1 MKRRLLASL
10 LTLVMMLNL
19 LPTVAWA
26 RNDEGIDADSVEMYS
41 SDDVVTSGPITL
53 WTGKEGQITVPEENE
68 VRSSNA
74 DIVSVEQDGTAVTLT
89 GGSKEGRAEA
99 TAGESTWVVYNY
111 ASEAEYNYL
120 YSLFHEKRISVMGD
134 SISTIKDKI
143 PSGNALYY
151 DNTTGKEMT
160 FERNYW
166 GDIITR
172 FGAAEGIDEA
182 WSGSTIGSK
191 AASMASKDRINKLDD
206 NGTPDVIL
214 YYGGSNPDS
223 SVGTFDPDAD
233 YAKTVDWAQ
242 SYSDT
247 ASAYAAS
254 LQRMKATYPGA
265 EIIAI
270 IPYYEQNNIPKQ
282 AEVIE
287 QIAKHYDIT
296 TIDLREL
303 RKQEGI
309 SPNNALHPNM
319 DGHSQIAAYI
329 CQQLYEQQ
337 AVTPNEKTVTYN
349 ANGGSFK
356 NGSDPIKQ
364 SVTAE
369 LPKATRA
376 GYAFVGWF
384 DQAAGGNKIASA
396 LDTAIPSDKQDS
408 FSGTT
413 LYAHWTHTFTWNFN
427 SDMNAVDA
435 DGNVIITVSDKHGS
449 TTLNDDNTVK
459 FNDYQGKL
467 STPFTLDP
475 TQNWRV
481 EWKEKNQAKENMLF
495 SSTATREKGMTY
507 IFLYEPSIYMGTYD
521 VTNNKTDYINFGGPA
536 YQKEPTSNEYS
547 VVKLEN
553 NYDKATETSL
563 VTLSVDGEQ
572 VFAKLNTQGRYGSH
586 GSSLTA
592 SDYEQYA
599 LEKLNF
605 TFNYLGGCNLNT
617 GAGEGKENWLL
628 RNTFEYIK
636 VTLGD
641 DHTHTYGMTY
651 SSDSTGHWKTCTE
664 CGANGEF
671 SKHTGGTAT
680 CTAKAVCET
689 CDQPY
694 GELGAHK
701 LTKTDAKAASCTEAG
716 NEAYWTCSG
725 CGKYFSDEKGENA
738 IADLA
743 AWKTGD
749 GKINA
754 TGHNYGDITYTWSDG
769 NTSCTAKKVC
779 SVCKDE
785 VTETVGTTSS
795 AKTPATCTTKGT
807 KTYTATFSAPNGF
820 VTQTK
825 DVDIA
830 ATGHDWSNKD
840 GICAV
845 CHTKCDRVHKP
856 GTTCSV
862 CHKYTSYP
870 YVPGAPTYPASAPA
884 VPNGTVTVSPANASK
899 GANVTVTVKPNEG
912 YVLETLTVTDKNGD
926 ELKLTDKGNG
936 KYTFTMPGS
945 KVEVKA
951 TFMEDNSVFNFF
963 YDVPNDAFFYEAVKW
978 AVKSGVTN
986 GLTDTMFGPYESC
999 TRTQIVTF
1007 LWRAT
1012 GSPEPKTASSFT
1024 DVPASAYY
1032 AKAVAWAIENGITN
1046 GMTETTFA
1054 PNATCTRGQSVTF
1067 LYRAL
1072 KGTASGSTNFT
1083 DVKSDAF
1090 YTDAINWAVANNVTN
1105 GTSNTTFSPNAD
1117 CTRAEIVTFL
1127 YRAYQGK

>member
-1 MKRRLLASL
+1 
-10 LTLVMMLNL
+10 MLNL

-41 SDDVVTSGPITL
+41 SDDVVTSGPITI
-53 WTGKEGQITVPEENE
+53 WTGKIVKITVPEGDA
-68 VRSSNA
+68 VRSSNEA
-74 DIVSVEQDGTAVTLT
+74 IVSVTQDGTLT
-89 GGSKEGRAEA
+89 GGRKEGRAEVIV
-99 TAGESTWVVYNY
+99 GNSTWVVYNY

-120 YSLFHEKRISVMGD
+120 YSLFHGKRISVMGD

-143 PSGNALYY
+143 PDDNALYY

-172 FGAAEGIDEA
+172 FGATEGIDEA

-254 LQRMKATYPGA
+254 LQRMKETYPDA

-303 RKQEGI
+303 RNQEGI

-337 AVTPNEKTVTYN
+337 AVTPNEKTVTYD

-396 LDTAIPSDKQDS
+396 LDTAIPSGMQDNLN
-408 FSGTT
+408 GTT

-435 DGNVIITVSDKHGS
+435 DGNVIITVSAEHGS

-475 TQNWRV
+475 TQNWCV
-481 EWKEKNQAKENMLF
+481 EWREKNQAKENMLF

-605 TFNYLGGCNLNT
+605 TFNYLGGNRDGGDTPAWKLS
-617 GAGEGKENWLL
+617 
-628 RNTFEYIK
+628 NTFDYIK

-641 DHTHTYGMTY
+641 DHTHTYGTTY

-701 LTKTDAKAASCTEAG
+701 LTKTDAKAATCTEAG

-725 CGKYFSDEKGENA
+725 CGKYFSDENGTNEIEK
-738 IADLA
+738 DSWVL
-743 AWKTGD
+743 KTLGHD
-749 GKINA
+749 RTKTDAKEA
-754 TGHNYGDITYTWSDG
+754 TCTEDG
-769 NTSCTAKKVC
+769 NNEYYTC
-779 SVCKDE
+779 SRCGGVFKDE
-785 VTETVGTTSS
+785 VGTQATTVVTETL
-795 AKTPATCTTKGT
+795 KKL
-807 KTYTATFSAPNGF
+807 
-820 VTQTK
+820 
-825 DVDIA
+825 
-830 ATGHDWSNKD
+830 GHDWSNKN
-840 GICAV
+840 GIRARCDA
-845 CHTKCDRVHKP
+845 KCDQAHKP

-862 CHKYTSYP
+862 CGKYTRRPSSASTGNTVS
-870 YVPGAPTYPASAPA
+870 VPSNQ
-884 VPNGTVTVSPANASK
+884 NGTVTVNPSTASK
-899 GANVTVTVKPNEG
+899 GETVTITTKPSEG
-912 YVLETLTVTDKNGD
+912 YELGSIEVLDKNGD
-926 ELKLTDKGNG
+926 SLKLKDLGNG
-936 KYTFTMPGS
+936 KYSFVMPDG
-945 KVEVKA
+945 KVSVEAEFVKTA
-951 TFMEDNSVFNFF
+951 STSFA
-963 YDVPNDAFFYEAVKW
+963 DVPANAYFADAVKW
-978 AVKSGVTN
+978 AVDKGVTN
-986 GLTDTMFGPYESC
+986 GLSDTMFGPYESC
-999 TRTQIVTF
+999 TRAQIVTF
-1007 LWRAT
+1007 LWRAA
-1012 GSPEPKTASSFT
+1012 GSPEPKAASNFT
-1024 DVPASAYY
+1024 DLPASAYY

-1090 YTDAINWAVANNVTN
+1090 YADAISWAVANNVTN

>member
-1 MKRRLLASL
+1 MKRRLLAGV
-10 LTLVMMLNL
+10 LTLVMMLSL

-74 DIVSVEQDGTAVTLT
+74 DIVSVEKNGTAVTLT
-89 GGSKEGRAEA
+89 GGSKEGRAEV
-99 TAGESTWVVYNY
+99 TAGESAWVVYNY

-120 YSLFHEKRISVMGD
+120 YSLFHGKTISVMGD

-166 GDIITR
+166 GDVITR

-254 LQRMKATYPGA
+254 LQRMKETYPGA
-265 EIIAI
+265 EIIAM

-303 RKQEGI
+303 RNQEGI

-337 AVTPNEKTVTYN
+337 AVTPNEKTVTYD

-396 LDTAIPSDKQDS
+396 LDTAIPSGMRDNLN
-408 FSGTT
+408 GTP
-413 LYAHWTHTFTWNFN
+413 LYAHWTRSFTWDFDNN
-427 SDMNAVDA
+427 LDAVDA
-435 DGNVIITVSDKHGS
+435 DGNVIITVSAEHGS

-475 TQNWRV
+475 TQNWCV
-481 EWKEKNQAKENMLF
+481 EWREKNQATENMLF

-521 VTNNKTDYINFGGPA
+521 VTNSKTDYINFGGPA

-605 TFNYLGGCNLNT
+605 TFNYLGGNRDGGDT
-617 GAGEGKENWLL
+617 PAWKIS
-628 RNTFEYIK
+628 NTFDYIK

-641 DHTHTYGMTY
+641 DHTHTYGTTY

-701 LTKTDAKAASCTEAG
+701 LTKTDAKAATCTEAG

-725 CGKYFSDEKGENA
+725 CGKYFSNENGTNEIEK
-738 IADLA
+738 DSWVL
-743 AWKTGD
+743 KTL
-749 GKINA
+749 
-754 TGHNYGDITYTWSDG
+754 GHDMTKTD
-769 NTSCTAKKVC
+769 AK
-779 SVCKDE
+779 E
-785 VTETVGTTSS
+785 
-795 AKTPATCTTKGT
+795 ATCTEDGNNEYYTCSRCGGVFKDEAGT
-807 KTYTATFSAPNGF
+807 QATTVEAE
-820 VTQTK
+820 TLK
-825 DVDIA
+825 KL
-830 ATGHDWSNKD
+830 GHDWSNKN
-840 GICAV
+840 GICAR
-845 CHTKCDRVHKP
+845 CDAKCTETHKP

-870 YVPGAPTYPASAPA
+870 YVPGAPTYPATAPA
-884 VPNGTVTVSPANASK
+884 VPNGTVAVSPANASK

-912 YVLETLTVTDKNGD
+912 YELGSLAVKDASGD
-926 ELKLTDKGNG
+926 LLPLADLGNG
-936 KYTFTMPGS
+936 KYSFVMPDG
-945 KVEVKA
+945 KVSVEAEFVKTAA
-951 TFMEDNSVFNFF
+951 TSFA
-963 YDVPNDAFFYEAVKW
+963 DVPANDYFADAVKW
-978 AVKSGVTN
+978 AVDKDVTN

-1007 LWRAT
+1007 LWRAA
-1012 GSPEPKTASSFT
+1012 GSPEPRTASSFT

>member
-1 MKRRLLASL
+1 M
-10 LTLVMMLNL
+10 
-19 LPTVAWA
+19 
-26 RNDEGIDADSVEMYS
+26 
-41 SDDVVTSGPITL
+41 TSGPITL
-53 WTGKEGQITVPEENE
+53 WTGKEGQITVPEGDT
-68 VRSSNA
+68 VRSSNT
-74 DIVSVEQDGTAVTLT
+74 DIVSVEKNGTAVTLT
-89 GGSKEGRAEA
+89 GGSKEGRAEV

-120 YSLFHEKRISVMGD
+120 YALFHEKRISVMGD

-223 SVGTFDPDAD
+223 SVGAFDPDAD

-303 RKQEGI
+303 RNQEGI

-329 CQQLYEQQ
+329 CQQLYEQR
-337 AVTPNEKTVTYN
+337 AVTPDEKTVTYN

-356 NGSDPIKQ
+356 NGRDPIKQ
-364 SVTAE
+364 FVTAK

-384 DQAAGGNKIASA
+384 DRAAGGNKIASA
-396 LDTAIPSDKQDS
+396 LDTAIPSGMQDNLN
-408 FSGTT
+408 GTT
-413 LYAHWTHTFTWNFN
+413 LYAHWTRSFTWDFDNN
-427 SDMNAVDA
+427 LDAVDA

-475 TQNWRV
+475 TQNWCV
-481 EWKEKNQAKENMLF
+481 EWREKNQAKENMLF

-605 TFNYLGGCNLNT
+605 TFNYLGGNRDGGDTPAWKLS
-617 GAGEGKENWLL
+617 
-628 RNTFEYIK
+628 NTFDYIK

-641 DHTHTYGMTY
+641 DHTHTYGTTY

-701 LTKTDAKAASCTEAG
+701 LTKTDAKAATCTEAG
-716 NEAYWTCSG
+716 NEAYWTCSR
-725 CGKYFSDEKGENA
+725 CGGVF
-738 IADLA
+738 
-743 AWKTGD
+743 
-749 GKINA
+749 
-754 TGHNYGDITYTWSDG
+754 
-769 NTSCTAKKVC
+769 
-779 SVCKDE
+779 KDE
-785 VTETVGTTSS
+785 AGTQATTVVAETL
-795 AKTPATCTTKGT
+795 KKL
-807 KTYTATFSAPNGF
+807 
-820 VTQTK
+820 
-825 DVDIA
+825 
-830 ATGHDWSNKD
+830 GHDWSNKN
-840 GICAV
+840 GICAR
-845 CHTKCDRVHKP
+845 CDAKCTETHKP

-870 YVPGAPTYPASAPA
+870 YVPGAPTYPATAPA

-912 YVLETLTVTDKNGD
+912 YELGSLAVKDASGD
-926 ELKLTDKGNG
+926 LLPLADLGNG
-936 KYTFTMPGS
+936 KYSFVMPDG
-945 KVEVKA
+945 KVSVEAEFVKTAA
-951 TFMEDNSVFNFF
+951 TSFA
-963 YDVPNDAFFYEAVKW
+963 DVPANAYFADAVKW
-978 AVKSGVTN
+978 AVDKGVTN
-986 GLTDTMFGPYESC
+986 GLSDTMFGPYASC
-999 TRTQIVTF
+999 TRAQIVTF
-1007 LWRAT
+1007 LWRAA

-1024 DVPASAYY
+1024 DVPVSTYY
-1032 AKAVAWAIENGITN
+1032 AKAVAWAVENGITN

-1054 PNATCTRGQSVTF
+1054 PNAACTRGQSVTF
-1067 LYRAL
+1067 LHRAL
-1072 KGTASGSTNFT
+1072 GKKVESSASFT

-1090 YTDAINWAVANNVTN
+1090 YADAINWAVANNVTN
-1105 GTSNTTFSPNAD
+1105 GTSATTFSPYAS
-1117 CTRAEIVTFL
+1117 CTRAQIVTFL

>member
-41 SDDVVTSGPITL
+41 SDDVVTSGPITI
-53 WTGKEGQITVPEENE
+53 WTDKIVQITVPEGDA
-68 VRSSNA
+68 VRSSNEA
-74 DIVSVEQDGTAVTLT
+74 IVSVTQDGTLT
-89 GGSKEGRAEA
+89 GGRKEGRAEVIV
-99 TAGESTWVVYNY
+99 GNSTWVVYNY

-134 SISTIKDKI
+134 SISTIENKI
-143 PSGNALYY
+143 PDDNALYY
-151 DNTTGKEMT
+151 DNTTSAKTMT

-172 FGAAEGIDEA
+172 FGAVEGIDEA
-182 WSGSTIGSK
+182 WSGSTIGSRSY
-191 AASMASKDRINKLDD
+191 SMADKSRIDNLDN

-223 SVGTFDPDAD
+223 SVGTFDPNAD
-233 YAKTVDWAQ
+233 YAKTVDWAK

-254 LQRMKATYPGA
+254 LQRMKETYPDA

-303 RKQEGI
+303 RNQEGI
-309 SPNNALHPNM
+309 SPNNAIHPNK

-329 CQQLYEQQ
+329 CQQLYAQQ

-349 ANGGSFK
+349 ANDGSFE

-384 DQAAGGNKIASA
+384 DRAAGGNKIASA
-396 LDTAIPSDKQDS
+396 LDTAIPSGMQDNLN
-408 FSGTT
+408 GTT
-413 LYAHWTHTFTWNFN
+413 LYAHWTRSFTWDFDNN
-427 SDMNAVDA
+427 LDAVDA
-435 DGNVIITVSDKHGS
+435 DGNVIITVSAEHGS

-459 FNDYQGKL
+459 FNDYQGEL

-481 EWKEKNQAKENMLF
+481 EWKEKNQATENMLF
-495 SSTATREKGMTY
+495 SSTAERAKGMTY
-507 IFLYEPSIYMGTYD
+507 IFLYQPSIYMGTYND
-521 VTNNKTDYINFGGPA
+521 TTGGTKYINFGGPA
-536 YQKEPTSNEYS
+536 YQKTPTSDEYS

-553 NYDKATETSL
+553 NYNNATETSL

-592 SDYEQYA
+592 SDYEQCA
-599 LEKLNF
+599 LEKLGF
-605 TFNYLGGCNLNT
+605 TFNYLGGNRDGGDTPAWKLS
-617 GAGEGKENWLL
+617 
-628 RNTFEYIK
+628 NTFDYIK

-641 DHTHTYGMTY
+641 DHTHTYGTTY

-701 LTKTDAKAASCTEAG
+701 LTKTAAKAATCTEAG
-716 NEAYWTCSG
+716 YNEYWTCKT

-795 AKTPATCTTKGT
+795 VKTPATCTTKGT
-807 KTYTATFSAPNGF
+807 TTYTAAFKDEDFSE
-820 VTQTK
+820 QTK

-856 GTTCSV
+856 GTTCEV
-862 CHKYTSYP
+862 CGKYTRRPSTANSGNTVA
-870 YVPGAPTYPASAPA
+870 VPST
-884 VPNGTVTVSPANASK
+884 PNGTMTVNPSTASK

-912 YVLETLTVTDKNGD
+912 YELGSLAVKDASGD
-926 ELKLTDKGNG
+926 LLPLADLGNG
-936 KYTFTMPGS
+936 KYSFVMPDG
-945 KVEVKA
+945 KVSVKA
-951 TFMEDNSVFNFF
+951 EFVKTAPTSFV
-963 YDVPNDAFFYEAVKW
+963 DVPANAYFADAVKW
-978 AVKSGVTN
+978 AVDKGITN
-986 GLTDTMFGPYESC
+986 GLPDTMFGPYASC
-999 TRTQIVTF
+999 TRAQIVTF
-1007 LWRAT
+1007 LWRAA
-1012 GSPEPKTASSFT
+1012 GSPEPKTVSSFS
-1024 DVPASAYY
+1024 DVPESAYY
-1032 AKAVAWAIENGITN
+1032 AKAVEWAVENGITN

-1054 PNATCTRGQSVTF
+1054 PDATCTRGQSVTF
-1067 LYRAL
+1067 LHRAL
-1072 KGTASGSTNFT
+1072 KGTASGSANFT

-1090 YTDAINWAVANNVTN
+1090 YADAINWAVANNVTN

>member
-1 MKRRLLASL
+1 
-10 LTLVMMLNL
+10 MMLNL

-725 CGKYFSDEKGENA
+725 CGKYFSDENGTNEIEK
-738 IADLA
+738 DSWVL
-743 AWKTGD
+743 KTL
-749 GKINA
+749 
-754 TGHNYGDITYTWSDG
+754 GHDMTKTD
-769 NTSCTAKKVC
+769 AK
-779 SVCKDE
+779 E
-785 VTETVGTTSS
+785 
-795 AKTPATCTTKGT
+795 ATCTEDGNNEYYTCSRCSGVFKDEAGT
-807 KTYTATFSAPNGF
+807 QATTVEAE
-820 VTQTK
+820 TLK
-825 DVDIA
+825 KL
-830 ATGHDWSNKD
+830 GHDWSNKN
-840 GICAV
+840 GICAR
-845 CHTKCDRVHKP
+845 CDAKCTETHKP

-870 YVPGAPTYPASAPA
+870 YVPGAPTYPATAPA

-912 YVLETLTVTDKNGD
+912 YELGSLAVKDASGD
-926 ELKLTDKGNG
+926 LLPLADLGNG
-936 KYTFTMPGS
+936 KYSFVMPDG
-945 KVEVKA
+945 KVSVEAEFVKTAA
-951 TFMEDNSVFNFF
+951 TIFA
-963 YDVPNDAFFYEAVKW
+963 DVPANAYFADAVKW
-978 AVKSGVTN
+978 AVDK
-986 GLTDTMFGPYESC
+986 
-999 TRTQIVTF
+999 
-1007 LWRAT
+1007 
-1012 GSPEPKTASSFT
+1012 
-1024 DVPASAYY
+1024 
-1032 AKAVAWAIENGITN
+1032 GITN

-1090 YTDAINWAVANNVTN
+1090 YADAINWAVANNVTN

>member
-10 LTLVMMLNL
+10 LTLVMMLSL

-41 SDDVVTSGPITL
+41 SDDVVTSGPMTI
-53 WTGKEGQITVPEENE
+53 WTNKIVQITVPEGDT
-68 VRSSNA
+68 VRSSNEA
-74 DIVSVEQDGTAVTLT
+74 IVSVTQDGTLT
-89 GGSKEGRAEA
+89 GGSKEGRAEV

-120 YSLFHEKRISVMGD
+120 YSLFHGKTISVMGD

-166 GDIITR
+166 GAIITR

-233 YAKTVDWAQ
+233 YAKAVDWAQ

-254 LQRMKATYPGA
+254 LQRMKEIYPDA

-303 RKQEGI
+303 RNQEGI

-329 CQQLYEQQ
+329 CQQLYEQR
-337 AVTPNEKTVTYN
+337 AVTPDEKTVTYD

-396 LDTAIPSDKQDS
+396 LDTAIPSGMQDNLN
-408 FSGTT
+408 GTT

-427 SDMNAVDA
+427 SDMNAVDE
-435 DGNVIITVSDKHGS
+435 DGNVIITVSAEHGS

-605 TFNYLGGCNLNT
+605 TFNYLGGNRDGGDTPAWKLS
-617 GAGEGKENWLL
+617 
-628 RNTFEYIK
+628 NTFDYIK

-641 DHTHTYGMTY
+641 DHTHTYGTTY

-701 LTKTDAKAASCTEAG
+701 LTKTDAKAATCTEAG

-725 CGKYFSDEKGENA
+725 CGKYFSDENGINEIEK
-738 IADLA
+738 DSWVL
-743 AWKTGD
+743 KTL
-749 GKINA
+749 
-754 TGHNYGDITYTWSDG
+754 GHDMTKTD
-769 NTSCTAKKVC
+769 AK
-779 SVCKDE
+779 
-785 VTETVGTTSS
+785 
-795 AKTPATCTTKGT
+795 AATCTEDGNNEYYTCSRCGGVFKDEAGT
-807 KTYTATFSAPNGF
+807 QATTVEAE
-820 VTQTK
+820 TLK
-825 DVDIA
+825 KL
-830 ATGHDWSNKD
+830 GHDWSNKD

-870 YVPGAPTYPASAPA
+870 YVPGAPTYPATAPA
-884 VPNGTVTVSPANASK
+884 APNGTVTISPANASK
-899 GANVTVTVKPNEG
+899 GANVTVTVKPNDG

-986 GLTDTMFGPYESC
+986 GLSDTMFGPYESC
-999 TRTQIVTF
+999 TRAQIVTF
-1007 LWRAT
+1007 LWRAA
-1012 GSPEPKTASSFT
+1012 GSPEPKATTSAMT
-1024 DVPASAYY
+1024 DLNPNAYY
-1032 AKAVAWAIENGITN
+1032 YKAVLWAIENGITD

-1054 PNATCTRGQSVTF
+1054 PDATCTRGQSVTF

-1072 KGTASGSTNFT
+1072 GKKVESSASFT

-1090 YTDAINWAVANNVTN
+1090 YADAINWAVANNVTN

>member
-1 MKRRLLASL
+1 
-10 LTLVMMLNL
+10 MMLNL
-19 LPTVAWA
+19 LLTVAWA

-41 SDDVVTSGPITL
+41 SDDVVTSGPITI
-53 WTGKEGQITVPEENE
+53 WTDKIVKITVPEGDA
-68 VRSSNA
+68 VRSSNEA
-74 DIVSVEQDGTAVTLT
+74 IVSVTQDGTLT
-89 GGSKEGRAEA
+89 GGSKEGRAEV
-99 TAGESTWVVYNY
+99 TAGESIWVVYNY

-143 PSGNALYY
+143 PDDNALYY
-151 DNTTGKEMT
+151 DNTTSAKEMT

-172 FGAAEGIDEA
+172 FGAVEGIDEA

-233 YAKTVDWAQ
+233 YAKTVDWAK

-265 EIIAI
+265 EIIAM

-303 RKQEGI
+303 RNQEGI
-309 SPNNALHPNM
+309 SPNNELHPNM

-329 CQQLYEQQ
+329 CQQLYAQQ
-337 AVTPNEKTVTYN
+337 AVTPNEKTVTYD
-349 ANGGSFK
+349 ANDGSFE

-364 SVTAE
+364 SLTAE

-384 DQAAGGNKIASA
+384 NRAAGGNKIASA
-396 LDTAIPSDKQDS
+396 LDTAIPSGMQDNLN
-408 FSGTT
+408 GTT
-413 LYAHWTHTFTWNFN
+413 LYAHWTRSFTWDFDNN
-427 SDMNAVDA
+427 LDAVDA
-435 DGNVIITVSDKHGS
+435 DGNVIITVSAEHGS

-459 FNDYQGKL
+459 FNDYQGEL

-481 EWKEKNQAKENMLF
+481 EWKEKNQATENMLF
-495 SSTATREKGMTY
+495 SSTAERAKGMTY
-507 IFLYEPSIYMGTYD
+507 IFLYQPSIYMGTYND
-521 VTNNKTDYINFGGPA
+521 TTGGTKYINFGGPA
-536 YQKEPTSNEYS
+536 YQKTPTSDEYS

-553 NYDKATETSL
+553 NYNNATETSL

-605 TFNYLGGCNLNT
+605 TFNYLGGNRDGGDTPAWKLS
-617 GAGEGKENWLL
+617 
-628 RNTFEYIK
+628 NTFDYIK

-641 DHTHTYGMTY
+641 DHTHTYGTTY

-701 LTKTDAKAASCTEAG
+701 LTKTEAKA
-716 NEAYWTCSG
+716 
-725 CGKYFSDEKGENA
+725 
-738 IADLA
+738 
-743 AWKTGD
+743 
-749 GKINA
+749 
-754 TGHNYGDITYTWSDG
+754 
-769 NTSCTAKKVC
+769 
-779 SVCKDE
+779 
-785 VTETVGTTSS
+785 
-795 AKTPATCTTKGT
+795 ATCTTKGT
-807 KTYTATFSAPNGF
+807 TTYTAAFKDEDFSE
-820 VTQTK
+820 QTK

-870 YVPGAPTYPASAPA
+870 YVPGAPTYPATAPA

-912 YVLETLTVTDKNGD
+912 YELGSIEVLDKNGD
-926 ELKLTDKGNG
+926 ALKLKDLGSG
-936 KYTFTMPGS
+936 KFSFVMPDG
-945 KVEVKA
+945 KVSVKA
-951 TFMEDNSVFNFF
+951 EFVKTAPTSFV
-963 YDVPNDAFFYEAVKW
+963 DVPANAYFADAVKW
-978 AVKSGVTN
+978 AVDKGITN
-986 GLTDTMFGPYESC
+986 GLPDTMFGPYASC
-999 TRTQIVTF
+999 TRAQIVTF
-1007 LWRAT
+1007 LWRAA
-1012 GSPEPKTASSFT
+1012 GSPEPKAMSSFT

-1032 AKAVAWAIENGITN
+1032 AKAVEWAVENGITN

-1054 PNATCTRGQSVTF
+1054 PDATCTRGQSVTF
-1067 LYRAL
+1067 LHRAL
-1072 KGTASGSTNFT
+1072 KGTASGSANFT

-1090 YTDAINWAVANNVTN
+1090 YADAINWAVANNVTN

>member
-1 MKRRLLASL
+1 
-10 LTLVMMLNL
+10 MMLSL
-19 LPTVAWA
+19 LPTVVWA
-26 RNDEGIDADSVEMYS
+26 RNDESIDADSVEMYS
-41 SDDVVTSGPITL
+41 SDDVVTSGPITI
-53 WTGKEGQITVPEENE
+53 WTDKIVQITVPEGDT
-68 VRSSNA
+68 VGSSNT
-74 DIVSVEQDGTAVTLT
+74 DIVSVEKNGTAVTLT
-89 GGSKEGRAEA
+89 GGSKEGRAEV
-99 TAGESTWVVYNY
+99 TAGESAWVVYNY

-120 YSLFHEKRISVMGD
+120 YSLFHGKTISVMGD

-172 FGAAEGIDEA
+172 FGAVEGIDEA

-337 AVTPNEKTVTYN
+337 AVTPNEKTVTYD

-364 SVTAE
+364 SVTAK

-384 DQAAGGNKIASA
+384 DQAAGGNKVASA
-396 LDTAIPSDKQDS
+396 LDTAIPSGMQDNLN
-408 FSGTT
+408 GTT

-435 DGNVIITVSDKHGS
+435 DGNVIITVSAEHGS

-475 TQNWRV
+475 TQNWCV
-481 EWKEKNQAKENMLF
+481 EWKERNQAKENMLF

-521 VTNNKTDYINFGGPA
+521 VTNNKTDYINFGGPV

-617 GAGEGKENWLL
+617 GAGVGKENWLL

-641 DHTHTYGMTY
+641 DHTHTYGTTY

-701 LTKTDAKAASCTEAG
+701 LTKTDAKAATCTETG

-725 CGKYFSDEKGENA
+725 CGKYFSDENGTNEIEKDSWVLKTLGH
-738 IADLA
+738 DMT
-743 AWKTGD
+743 KTG
-749 GKINA
+749 
-754 TGHNYGDITYTWSDG
+754 
-769 NTSCTAKKVC
+769 AK
-779 SVCKDE
+779 E
-785 VTETVGTTSS
+785 
-795 AKTPATCTTKGT
+795 ATCTEDGNNEYYTCSRCGGVFKDEAGT
-807 KTYTATFSAPNGF
+807 QATTVEAE
-820 VTQTK
+820 TLK
-825 DVDIA
+825 KL
-830 ATGHDWSNKD
+830 GHDWSNKN
-840 GICAV
+840 GICAR
-845 CHTKCDRVHKP
+845 CDAKCTETHKP

-870 YVPGAPTYPASAPA
+870 YVPGAPTYPATAPA

-986 GLTDTMFGPYESC
+986 GLSDTMFGPYESC
-999 TRTQIVTF
+999 TRAQIVTF
-1007 LWRAT
+1007 LW
-1012 GSPEPKTASSFT
+1012 
-1024 DVPASAYY
+1024 
-1032 AKAVAWAIENGITN
+1032 
-1046 GMTETTFA
+1046 
-1054 PNATCTRGQSVTF
+1054 
-1067 LYRAL
+1067 RAL

-1090 YTDAINWAVANNVTN
+1090 YADAINCAVANNVTN

>member
-10 LTLVMMLNL
+10 LTLVMMLSL
-19 LPTVAWA
+19 LPTVVWA
-26 RNDEGIDADSVEMYS
+26 RNDESIDADSVEMYS
-41 SDDVVTSGPITL
+41 SDDVVTSGPITI
-53 WTGKEGQITVPEENE
+53 WTDKIVQITVPEGDA
-68 VRSSNA
+68 VRSSNEA
-74 DIVSVEQDGTAVTLT
+74 IVSVTQDGTLT
-89 GGSKEGRAEA
+89 GGRKEGRAEVIV
-99 TAGESTWVVYNY
+99 GNSTWVVYNY

-172 FGAAEGIDEA
+172 FDAAEGIDEA

-303 RKQEGI
+303 RNQEGI

-349 ANGGSFK
+349 ANSGSFK
-356 NGSDPIKQ
+356 NGSDSIKQ
-364 SVTAE
+364 SVTAK

-384 DQAAGGNKIASA
+384 DRAAGGNKIASA
-396 LDTAIPSDKQDS
+396 LDTAIPSGMQDDLN
-408 FSGTT
+408 GTT
-413 LYAHWTHTFTWNFN
+413 LYAHWTRSFTWDFDNN
-427 SDMNAVDA
+427 LDAVDA
-435 DGNVIITVSDKHGS
+435 DGNVIITVSAEHGS

-507 IFLYEPSIYMGTYD
+507 IFLYEPSIYMGTYND
-521 VTNNKTDYINFGGPA
+521 TTGGTKYINFGGPA
-536 YQKEPTSNEYS
+536 YQKDPTSNGYS

-572 VFAKLNTQGRYGSH
+572 VFAKLNTQARYGSH

-617 GAGEGKENWLL
+617 GAGAGKENWLL
-628 RNTFEYIK
+628 RNTFDYIK

-641 DHTHTYGMTY
+641 DHTHTYGTTY

-689 CDQPY
+689 CDQSY

-701 LTKTDAKAASCTEAG
+701 LTKTDAKAATCTEAG

-725 CGKYFSDEKGENA
+725 CGKYFSDENGTNEIEKDSWVLKTLGH
-738 IADLA
+738 DMT
-743 AWKTGD
+743 KTG
-749 GKINA
+749 
-754 TGHNYGDITYTWSDG
+754 
-769 NTSCTAKKVC
+769 AK
-779 SVCKDE
+779 E
-785 VTETVGTTSS
+785 
-795 AKTPATCTTKGT
+795 ATCTEDGNNEYYNCSRCGGVFKDEAGT
-807 KTYTATFSAPNGF
+807 QATTVEAE
-820 VTQTK
+820 TLK
-825 DVDIA
+825 KL
-830 ATGHDWSNKD
+830 GHDWSNKN
-840 GICAV
+840 GICAR
-845 CHTKCDRVHKP
+845 CDAKCTETHKP

-870 YVPGAPTYPASAPA
+870 YVPGAPTYPATAPA

-899 GANVTVTVKPNEG
+899 GANVTVTVKPKEG

-986 GLTDTMFGPYESC
+986 GLSDTMFGPYESC
-999 TRTQIVTF
+999 TRAQIVTF
-1007 LWRAT
+1007 LWRAA
-1012 GSPEPKTASSFT
+1012 GSPEPKTASSFA

-1032 AKAVAWAIENGITN
+1032 AKAVAWAVENGITN

-1072 KGTASGSTNFT
+1072 KGTASGSANFT
-1083 DVKSDAF
+1083 DVKSDTF
-1090 YTDAINWAVANNVTN
+1090 YADAINWAVANNVTN

>member
-1 MKRRLLASL
+1 MKRRLLAGV
-10 LTLVMMLNL
+10 LTFVMMLNL

-26 RNDEGIDADSVEMYS
+26 RNDEGIDADSVEN
-41 SDDVVTSGPITL
+41 DVVTSGPITL
-53 WTGKEGQITVPEENE
+53 WTGKEGQITVPEESE
-68 VRSSNA
+68 VRSSNT

-89 GGSKEGRAEA
+89 GGRKEGRAEVIV
-99 TAGESTWVVYNY
+99 GNSTWVVYNY

-120 YSLFHEKRISVMGD
+120 YSLFHGKTISVMGD

-166 GDIITR
+166 GDVITR

-254 LQRMKATYPGA
+254 LQRMKETYPGA

-303 RKQEGI
+303 RNQEGI

-337 AVTPNEKTVTYN
+337 AVTPNEKTVTYD

-396 LDTAIPSDKQDS
+396 LDTAIPSGMRDNLN
-408 FSGTT
+408 GTP

-435 DGNVIITVSDKHGS
+435 DGNVIITVSAEHGS

-605 TFNYLGGCNLNT
+605 TFNYLGGNRDGGDTPAWKLS
-617 GAGEGKENWLL
+617 
-628 RNTFEYIK
+628 NTFDYIK

-641 DHTHTYGMTY
+641 DHTHTYGTTY

-701 LTKTDAKAASCTEAG
+701 LTKTDAKAATCTEAG
-716 NEAYWTCSG
+716 NEVYWTCSG
-725 CGKYFSDEKGENA
+725 CGKYFSDENGTNKIEK
-738 IADLA
+738 DSWVL
-743 AWKTGD
+743 KTL
-749 GKINA
+749 
-754 TGHNYGDITYTWSDG
+754 GHDMTKTD
-769 NTSCTAKKVC
+769 AK
-779 SVCKDE
+779 E
-785 VTETVGTTSS
+785 
-795 AKTPATCTTKGT
+795 ATCTEDGNNEYYTCSRCGGVFKDEAGT
-807 KTYTATFSAPNGF
+807 QATTVEAE
-820 VTQTK
+820 TLK
-825 DVDIA
+825 KL
-830 ATGHDWSNKD
+830 GHDWSNKN
-840 GICAV
+840 GICAR
-845 CHTKCDRVHKP
+845 CDAKCTETHKP

-912 YVLETLTVTDKNGD
+912 YELGSLAVKDASGD
-926 ELKLTDKGNG
+926 LLPLADLGSG
-936 KYTFTMPGS
+936 KYSFVMPDG
-945 KVEVKA
+945 KVSVEAEFVKTAA
-951 TFMEDNSVFNFF
+951 TSFA
-963 YDVPNDAFFYEAVKW
+963 DVPANAYFADAVKW
-978 AVKSGVTN
+978 AVDKDVTN

-1007 LWRAT
+1007 LWRAA

-1105 GTSNTTFSPNAD
+1105 GTSNTMFSPNAD

>member
-1 MKRRLLASL
+1 
-10 LTLVMMLNL
+10 MLNL

-41 SDDVVTSGPITL
+41 SDDVVTSGPITI
-53 WTGKEGQITVPEENE
+53 WTGKIVKITVPEGDA
-68 VRSSNA
+68 VRSSNEA
-74 DIVSVEQDGTAVTLT
+74 IVSVTQDGTLT
-89 GGSKEGRAEA
+89 GGRKEGRAEVIV
-99 TAGESTWVVYNY
+99 GNSTWVVYNY

-120 YSLFHEKRISVMGD
+120 YSLFHGKTISVMGD

-254 LQRMKATYPGA
+254 LQRMKETYPDA

-303 RKQEGI
+303 RKQEDI
-309 SPNNALHPNM
+309 SPKNELHPNM

-337 AVTPNEKTVTYN
+337 AVTPNEKTVTYD

-396 LDTAIPSDKQDS
+396 LDTAIPSGMRDNLN
-408 FSGTT
+408 GTP
-413 LYAHWTHTFTWNFN
+413 LYAHWTRSFTWDFDNN
-427 SDMNAVDA
+427 LDAVDA
-435 DGNVIITVSDKHGS
+435 DGNVIITVSAEHGS

-475 TQNWRV
+475 TQNWCV
-481 EWKEKNQAKENMLF
+481 EWREKNQATENMLF

-521 VTNNKTDYINFGGPA
+521 VTNSKTDYINFGGPA

-605 TFNYLGGCNLNT
+605 TFNYLGGNRDGGDT
-617 GAGEGKENWLL
+617 PAWKIS
-628 RNTFEYIK
+628 NTFDYIK

-641 DHTHTYGMTY
+641 DHTHTYGTTY

-701 LTKTDAKAASCTEAG
+701 LTKTDAKAATRTEAG

-725 CGKYFSDEKGENA
+725 CGKYFSNENGTNEIEK
-738 IADLA
+738 DSWVL
-743 AWKTGD
+743 KTL
-749 GKINA
+749 
-754 TGHNYGDITYTWSDG
+754 GHDMTKTD
-769 NTSCTAKKVC
+769 AK
-779 SVCKDE
+779 E
-785 VTETVGTTSS
+785 
-795 AKTPATCTTKGT
+795 ATCTEDGNNEYYTCSRCGGVFKDEAGT
-807 KTYTATFSAPNGF
+807 QATTVEAE
-820 VTQTK
+820 TLK
-825 DVDIA
+825 KL
-830 ATGHDWSNKD
+830 GHDWSNKN
-840 GICAV
+840 GICAR
-845 CHTKCDRVHKP
+845 CDAKCTETHKP

-870 YVPGAPTYPASAPA
+870 YVPGAPTYPATAPA

-912 YVLETLTVTDKNGD
+912 YELGSLAVKDASGD
-926 ELKLTDKGNG
+926 LLPLADLGNG
-936 KYTFTMPGS
+936 KYSFVMPDG
-945 KVEVKA
+945 KVSVEAEFVKTAA
-951 TFMEDNSVFNFF
+951 TSFA
-963 YDVPNDAFFYEAVKW
+963 DVPANAYFADAVKW
-978 AVKSGVTN
+978 AVDKGVTN
-986 GLTDTMFGPYESC
+986 GLSDTMFGPYESC
-999 TRTQIVTF
+999 TRAQIVTF
-1007 LWRAT
+1007 LWRAA

>member
-10 LTLVMMLNL
+10 LTLVMMLSL

-41 SDDVVTSGPITL
+41 SDDVVTSGPMTI
-53 WTGKEGQITVPEENE
+53 WTDKIVQITVPEGDT
-68 VRSSNA
+68 VRSSNEA
-74 DIVSVEQDGTAVTLT
+74 IVSVTQDGTLT
-89 GGSKEGRAEA
+89 GGSKEGRAEV

-120 YSLFHEKRISVMGD
+120 YSLFHGKTISVMGD

-166 GDIITR
+166 GAIITR

-233 YAKTVDWAQ
+233 YAKAVDWAQ

-254 LQRMKATYPGA
+254 LQRMKEIYPDA

-303 RKQEGI
+303 RNQEGI

-329 CQQLYEQQ
+329 CQQLYEQR
-337 AVTPNEKTVTYN
+337 AVTPDEKTVTYD

-364 SVTAE
+364 SVTAK

-396 LDTAIPSDKQDS
+396 LDTAIPSGMQDNLN
-408 FSGTT
+408 GTT

-427 SDMNAVDA
+427 SDMNAVDE
-435 DGNVIITVSDKHGS
+435 DGNVIITVSAEHGS

-605 TFNYLGGCNLNT
+605 TFNYLGGNRDGGDTPAWKLS
-617 GAGEGKENWLL
+617 
-628 RNTFEYIK
+628 NTFDYIK

-641 DHTHTYGMTY
+641 DHTHTYGTTY

-701 LTKTDAKAASCTEAG
+701 LTKTDAKAATCTEAG

-725 CGKYFSDEKGENA
+725 CGKYFSDENGINEIEK
-738 IADLA
+738 DSWVL
-743 AWKTGD
+743 KTL
-749 GKINA
+749 
-754 TGHNYGDITYTWSDG
+754 GHDMTKTD
-769 NTSCTAKKVC
+769 AK
-779 SVCKDE
+779 
-785 VTETVGTTSS
+785 
-795 AKTPATCTTKGT
+795 AATCTEDGNNEYYTCSRCGGVFKDEAGT
-807 KTYTATFSAPNGF
+807 QATTVEAE
-820 VTQTK
+820 TLK
-825 DVDIA
+825 KL
-830 ATGHDWSNKD
+830 GHDWSNKD

-870 YVPGAPTYPASAPA
+870 YVPGAPTYPATAPA
-884 VPNGTVTVSPANASK
+884 APNGTVTISPANASK
-899 GANVTVTVKPNEG
+899 GANVTVTVKPNDG

-986 GLTDTMFGPYESC
+986 GLSDTMFGPYESC
-999 TRTQIVTF
+999 TRAQIVTF
-1007 LWRAT
+1007 LWRAA
-1012 GSPEPKTASSFT
+1012 GSPEPKATTSAMT
-1024 DVPASAYY
+1024 DLNPNAYY
-1032 AKAVAWAIENGITN
+1032 YKAVLWAIENGITD

-1054 PNATCTRGQSVTF
+1054 PDATCTRGQSVTF

-1072 KGTASGSTNFT
+1072 GKKVESSASFT

-1090 YTDAINWAVANNVTN
+1090 YADAINWAVANNVTN

>member
-10 LTLVMMLNL
+10 LTLVMMLSL
-19 LPTVAWA
+19 LATVAWA

-41 SDDVVTSGPITL
+41 SDDVVTSGPITI
-53 WTGKEGQITVPEENE
+53 WTDKIVRITVPEGDA
-68 VRSSNA
+68 VRSSNEA
-74 DIVSVEQDGTAVTLT
+74 IVSVTQDGTLT
-89 GGSKEGRAEA
+89 GGRKEGRAEVIV
-99 TAGESTWVVYNY
+99 GNSTWVVYNY

-120 YSLFHEKRISVMGD
+120 YSLFHGKTISVMGD
-134 SISTIKDKI
+134 SISTIENKI
-143 PSGNALYY
+143 PDDNALYY
-151 DNTTGKEMT
+151 DNTTSAKTMT

-172 FGAAEGIDEA
+172 FGAVEGIDEA
-182 WSGSTIGSK
+182 WSGSTIGSRSY
-191 AASMASKDRINKLDD
+191 SMADKSRIDNLDN

-223 SVGTFDPDAD
+223 SVGTFDPNAD
-233 YAKTVDWAQ
+233 YAKTVDWAK

-254 LQRMKATYPGA
+254 LQRMKETYPDA

-303 RKQEGI
+303 RNQEGI
-309 SPNNALHPNM
+309 SPNNAIHPNK

-329 CQQLYEQQ
+329 CQQLYAQQ

-349 ANGGSFK
+349 ANDGSFE

-384 DQAAGGNKIASA
+384 DRAAGGNKIASA
-396 LDTAIPSDKQDS
+396 LDTAIPSGMQDNLN
-408 FSGTT
+408 GTT

-435 DGNVIITVSDKHGS
+435 DGNVIITVSAEHGS
-449 TTLNDDNTVK
+449 TTLNDDNAVK
-459 FNDYQGKL
+459 FNDYQGEL

-481 EWKEKNQAKENMLF
+481 EWKEKNQATENMLF
-495 SSTATREKGMTY
+495 SSTAERAKGMTY
-507 IFLYEPSIYMGTYD
+507 IFLYQPSIYMGTYND
-521 VTNNKTDYINFGGPA
+521 TTGGTKYINFGGPA
-536 YQKEPTSNEYS
+536 YQKTPTSDEYS

-553 NYDKATETSL
+553 NYNNATETSL
-563 VTLSVDGEQ
+563 VTRSVDGEQ

-599 LEKLNF
+599 LEKLSF
-605 TFNYLGGCNLNT
+605 TFNYLGGNRDGGDTPVWKLS
-617 GAGEGKENWLL
+617 
-628 RNTFEYIK
+628 NTFDYIK

-641 DHTHTYGMTY
+641 DHTHTYGTTY

-701 LTKTDAKAASCTEAG
+701 LTKTAAKAATCTEAG
-716 NEAYWTCSG
+716 YNEYWTCKT

-795 AKTPATCTTKGT
+795 VKTPATCTTKGT
-807 KTYTATFSAPNGF
+807 TTYTAAFKDEDFSE
-820 VTQTK
+820 QTK

-845 CHTKCDRVHKP
+845 CHTKCDRAHKP
-856 GTTCSV
+856 GTTCEV
-862 CHKYTSYP
+862 CGKYTRRPSTANSSNTVS
-870 YVPGAPTYPASAPA
+870 VPST
-884 VPNGTVTVSPANASK
+884 PNGTMTVNPSTASK
-899 GANVTVTVKPNEG
+899 GETVTITTKPSEG
-912 YVLETLTVTDKNGD
+912 YELGSIEVLDKNGD
-926 ELKLTDKGNG
+926 ALKLKDLGSG
-936 KYTFTMPGS
+936 KFSFVMPDG
-945 KVEVKA
+945 KVSVKA
-951 TFMEDNSVFNFF
+951 EFVKTAPTSFV
-963 YDVPNDAFFYEAVKW
+963 DVPANAYFADAVKW
-978 AVKSGVTN
+978 AVDKGITN
-986 GLTDTMFGPYESC
+986 GLPDTMFGPYASC
-999 TRTQIVTF
+999 TRAQIVTF
-1007 LWRAT
+1007 LWRAA
-1012 GSPEPKTASSFT
+1012 GSPEPKTVSSFS
-1024 DVPASAYY
+1024 DVPESAYY
-1032 AKAVAWAIENGITN
+1032 AKAVEWAVENGITN

-1054 PNATCTRGQSVTF
+1054 PDATCTRGQSVTF
-1067 LYRAL
+1067 LHRAL
-1072 KGTASGSTNFT
+1072 KGTASGSANFT

-1090 YTDAINWAVANNVTN
+1090 YADAINWAVANNVTN

>member
-1 MKRRLLASL
+1 M
-10 LTLVMMLNL
+10 T
-19 LPTVAWA
+19 
-26 RNDEGIDADSVEMYS
+26 I
-41 SDDVVTSGPITL
+41 
-53 WTGKEGQITVPEENE
+53 WTDKIVQITVPEGDT
-68 VRSSNA
+68 VRSSNEA
-74 DIVSVEQDGTAVTLT
+74 IVSVTQDGTLT
-89 GGSKEGRAEA
+89 GGSKEGRAEV

-120 YSLFHEKRISVMGD
+120 YSLFHGKTISVMGD

-166 GDIITR
+166 GAIITR

-233 YAKTVDWAQ
+233 YAKAVDWAQ

-254 LQRMKATYPGA
+254 LQRMKEIYPDA

-303 RKQEGI
+303 RNQEGI

-329 CQQLYEQQ
+329 CQQLYEQR
-337 AVTPNEKTVTYN
+337 AVTPDEKTVTYD

-396 LDTAIPSDKQDS
+396 LDTAIPSGMQDNLN
-408 FSGTT
+408 GTT

-427 SDMNAVDA
+427 SDMNAVDE
-435 DGNVIITVSDKHGS
+435 DGNVIITVSAEHGS

-605 TFNYLGGCNLNT
+605 TFNYLGGNRDGGDTPAWKLS
-617 GAGEGKENWLL
+617 
-628 RNTFEYIK
+628 NTFDYIK

-641 DHTHTYGMTY
+641 DHTHTYGTTY

-701 LTKTDAKAASCTEAG
+701 LTKTDAKAATCTEAG

-725 CGKYFSDEKGENA
+725 CGKYFSDENGTNKIEK
-738 IADLA
+738 DSWVL
-743 AWKTGD
+743 KTL
-749 GKINA
+749 
-754 TGHNYGDITYTWSDG
+754 GHDMTKTD
-769 NTSCTAKKVC
+769 AK
-779 SVCKDE
+779 E
-785 VTETVGTTSS
+785 
-795 AKTPATCTTKGT
+795 ATCTEDGNNEYYTCSRCGGVFKDEAGT
-807 KTYTATFSAPNGF
+807 QATTVEAE
-820 VTQTK
+820 TLK
-825 DVDIA
+825 KL
-830 ATGHDWSNKD
+830 GHDWSNKN
-840 GICAV
+840 GICAR
-845 CHTKCDRVHKP
+845 CDAKCTETHKP

-870 YVPGAPTYPASAPA
+870 YVPGAPTYPATAPA

-912 YVLETLTVTDKNGD
+912 YELGNLAVKDASGD
-926 ELKLTDKGNG
+926 LLPLADLGNG

-951 TFMEDNSVFNFF
+951 TFMEDNSVLNFF

-986 GLTDTMFGPYESC
+986 GLSDTMFGPYESC
-999 TRTQIVTF
+999 TRAQIVTF
-1007 LWRAT
+1007 LWRAA
-1012 GSPEPKTASSFT
+1012 GSPEPKTASSFA

-1090 YTDAINWAVANNVTN
+1090 YADAINWAVANNVTN

>member
-10 LTLVMMLNL
+10 LTLVIMLNL

-41 SDDVVTSGPITL
+41 SDDVVTSGPITI
-53 WTGKEGQITVPEENE
+53 WTGKIVKITVPEGDA
-68 VRSSNA
+68 VRSSNEA
-74 DIVSVEQDGTAVTLT
+74 IVSVTQDGTLT
-89 GGSKEGRAEA
+89 GGRKEGRAEVIV
-99 TAGESTWVVYNY
+99 GNSTWVVYNY

-120 YSLFHEKRISVMGD
+120 YSLFHGKTISVMGD

-172 FGAAEGIDEA
+172 FGATEGIDEA

-254 LQRMKATYPGA
+254 LQRMKVTYPGA

-303 RKQEGI
+303 RKQEDI
-309 SPNNALHPNM
+309 SPKNELHPNM

-337 AVTPNEKTVTYN
+337 AVTPNEKTVTYD

-384 DQAAGGNKIASA
+384 DRAAGGNKIASA
-396 LDTAIPSDKQDS
+396 LDTAIPSGMQDDLNA
-408 FSGTT
+408 TT
-413 LYAHWTHTFTWNFN
+413 LYAHWTRSFTWDFDNN
-427 SDMNAVDA
+427 LDAVDA
-435 DGNVIITVSDKHGS
+435 DGNVIITVSAEHGS

-507 IFLYEPSIYMGTYD
+507 IFLYEPSIYMDTYD
-521 VTNNKTDYINFGGPA
+521 VTNSKTDYINFGGPA

-553 NYDKATETSL
+553 NHDKATETSL

-605 TFNYLGGCNLNT
+605 TFNYLGGNRDGGDTPAWKLS
-617 GAGEGKENWLL
+617 
-628 RNTFEYIK
+628 NTFDYIK

-641 DHTHTYGMTY
+641 DHTHTYGTTY

-689 CDQPY
+689 CDQSY

-701 LTKTDAKAASCTEAG
+701 LTKTDAKAATCTEAG

-725 CGKYFSDEKGENA
+725 CGKYFSDENGTNEIEK
-738 IADLA
+738 DSWVL
-743 AWKTGD
+743 KTL
-749 GKINA
+749 
-754 TGHNYGDITYTWSDG
+754 GHDMTKTD
-769 NTSCTAKKVC
+769 AK
-779 SVCKDE
+779 E
-785 VTETVGTTSS
+785 
-795 AKTPATCTTKGT
+795 ATCTEDGNNEYYTCSRCGGVFKDEAGT
-807 KTYTATFSAPNGF
+807 QATT
-820 VTQTK
+820 VEVETLK
-825 DVDIA
+825 KL
-830 ATGHDWSNKD
+830 GHDWSNKN
-840 GICAV
+840 GICAR
-845 CHTKCDRVHKP
+845 CDAKCTETHKP

-986 GLTDTMFGPYESC
+986 GLSDTMFGPYESC
-999 TRTQIVTF
+999 TRAQIVTF
-1007 LWRAT
+1007 LWRAA
-1012 GSPEPKTASSFT
+1012 GSPEPKTASSFA

-1032 AKAVAWAIENGITN
+1032 AKAVAWAVENGITN

-1054 PNATCTRGQSVTF
+1054 PDATCTRGQSVTF

-1083 DVKSDAF
+1083 DVASDAF
-1090 YTDAINWAVANNVTN
+1090 YADAINWAVANNVTN
-1105 GTSNTTFSPNAD
+1105 GTSATTFSPNAD

>member
-1 MKRRLLASL
+1 M
-10 LTLVMMLNL
+10 
-19 LPTVAWA
+19 
-26 RNDEGIDADSVEMYS
+26 
-41 SDDVVTSGPITL
+41 
-53 WTGKEGQITVPEENE
+53 
-68 VRSSNA
+68 
-74 DIVSVEQDGTAVTLT
+74 TA
-89 GGSKEGRAEA
+89 K
-99 TAGESTWVVYNY
+99 
-111 ASEAEYNYL
+111 
-120 YSLFHEKRISVMGD
+120 
-134 SISTIKDKI
+134 
-143 PSGNALYY
+143 
-151 DNTTGKEMT
+151 
-160 FERNYW
+160 
-166 GDIITR
+166 
-172 FGAAEGIDEA
+172 
-182 WSGSTIGSK
+182 
-191 AASMASKDRINKLDD
+191 
-206 NGTPDVIL
+206 
-214 YYGGSNPDS
+214 
-223 SVGTFDPDAD
+223 
-233 YAKTVDWAQ
+233 
-242 SYSDT
+242 
-247 ASAYAAS
+247 
-254 LQRMKATYPGA
+254 
-265 EIIAI
+265 
-270 IPYYEQNNIPKQ
+270 
-282 AEVIE
+282 
-287 QIAKHYDIT
+287 
-296 TIDLREL
+296 
-303 RKQEGI
+303 
-309 SPNNALHPNM
+309 
-319 DGHSQIAAYI
+319 
-329 CQQLYEQQ
+329 
-337 AVTPNEKTVTYN
+337 
-349 ANGGSFK
+349 
-356 NGSDPIKQ
+356 
-364 SVTAE
+364 

-384 DQAAGGNKIASA
+384 DRAAGGNKIASA
-396 LDTAIPSDKQDS
+396 LDTAIHSGMQDNLN
-408 FSGTT
+408 GTT
-413 LYAHWTHTFTWNFN
+413 LYAHWTRSFTWDFDNN
-427 SDMNAVDA
+427 LDAVDA
-435 DGNVIITVSDKHGS
+435 DGNVIITVSAEHGS

-507 IFLYEPSIYMGTYD
+507 IFLYEPSIYMGTYND
-521 VTNNKTDYINFGGPA
+521 TTGGTKYINFGGPA
-536 YQKEPTSNEYS
+536 YQKDPTSNEYS

-605 TFNYLGGCNLNT
+605 TFNYLGGNRDGGDTPAWKLS
-617 GAGEGKENWLL
+617 
-628 RNTFEYIK
+628 NTFDYIK

-641 DHTHTYGMTY
+641 DHTHTYGTTY

-689 CDQPY
+689 CDQSY

-701 LTKTDAKAASCTEAG
+701 LTKTDAKAATCTEAG

-725 CGKYFSDEKGENA
+725 CGKYFSNENGTNEIEK
-738 IADLA
+738 DSWVL
-743 AWKTGD
+743 KTL
-749 GKINA
+749 
-754 TGHNYGDITYTWSDG
+754 GHDMTKTD
-769 NTSCTAKKVC
+769 AK
-779 SVCKDE
+779 E
-785 VTETVGTTSS
+785 
-795 AKTPATCTTKGT
+795 ATCTEDGNNEYYTCSRCGGVFKDEAGT
-807 KTYTATFSAPNGF
+807 QATTVVAE
-820 VTQTK
+820 TLK
-825 DVDIA
+825 KL
-830 ATGHDWSNKD
+830 GHDWSNKD

-870 YVPGAPTYPASAPA
+870 YVPGAPTYPATAPA

-899 GANVTVTVKPNEG
+899 GANVTVTVKPKEG

-986 GLTDTMFGPYESC
+986 GLSDTMFGPYESC
-999 TRTQIVTF
+999 TRAQIVTF
-1007 LWRAT
+1007 LWRAAA
-1012 GSPEPKTASSFT
+1012 SPEPKTASSFA

-1054 PNATCTRGQSVTF
+1054 PDATCTRGQSVTF

-1083 DVKSDAF
+1083 DVKSDTF
-1090 YTDAINWAVANNVTN
+1090 YADAINWAVANNVTN

>member
-10 LTLVMMLNL
+10 LTLVMMLSL

-41 SDDVVTSGPITL
+41 SDDVVTSGPMTI
-53 WTGKEGQITVPEENE
+53 WTDKIVQITVPEGDT
-68 VRSSNA
+68 VRSSNEA
-74 DIVSVEQDGTAVTLT
+74 IVSVTQDGTLT
-89 GGSKEGRAEA
+89 GGSKEGRAEV

-120 YSLFHEKRISVMGD
+120 YSLFHGKTISVMGD

-166 GDIITR
+166 GAIITR

-233 YAKTVDWAQ
+233 YAKAVDWAQ

-254 LQRMKATYPGA
+254 LQRMKEIYPDA

-303 RKQEGI
+303 RNQEGI

-329 CQQLYEQQ
+329 CQQLYEQR
-337 AVTPNEKTVTYN
+337 AVTPDEKTVTYD

-396 LDTAIPSDKQDS
+396 LDTAIPSGMQDNLN
-408 FSGTT
+408 GTT

-427 SDMNAVDA
+427 SDMNAVDE
-435 DGNVIITVSDKHGS
+435 DGNVIITVSAEHGS

-605 TFNYLGGCNLNT
+605 TFNYLGGNRDGGDTPAWKLS
-617 GAGEGKENWLL
+617 
-628 RNTFEYIK
+628 NTFDYIK

-641 DHTHTYGMTY
+641 DHTHTYGTTY

-701 LTKTDAKAASCTEAG
+701 LTKTDAKAATCTEAG

-725 CGKYFSDEKGENA
+725 CGKYFSDENGINEIEK
-738 IADLA
+738 DSWVL
-743 AWKTGD
+743 KTL
-749 GKINA
+749 
-754 TGHNYGDITYTWSDG
+754 GHDMTKTD
-769 NTSCTAKKVC
+769 AK
-779 SVCKDE
+779 
-785 VTETVGTTSS
+785 
-795 AKTPATCTTKGT
+795 AATCTEDGNNEYYTCSRCGGVFKDEAGT
-807 KTYTATFSAPNGF
+807 QATTVEAE
-820 VTQTK
+820 TLK
-825 DVDIA
+825 KL
-830 ATGHDWSNKD
+830 GHDWSNKD

-870 YVPGAPTYPASAPA
+870 YVPGAPTYPATAPA
-884 VPNGTVTVSPANASK
+884 APNGTVTISPANASK

-912 YVLETLTVTDKNGD
+912 YELGSLAVKDASGD
-926 ELKLTDKGNG
+926 LLPLADLGNG
-936 KYTFTMPGS
+936 KYSFVMPDG
-945 KVEVKA
+945 KVSVEAEFVKTAA
-951 TFMEDNSVFNFF
+951 TSFA
-963 YDVPNDAFFYEAVKW
+963 DVPANAYFADAVKW
-978 AVKSGVTN
+978 AVDKGVTN
-986 GLTDTMFGPYESC
+986 GLSDTMFGPYESC
-999 TRTQIVTF
+999 TRAQIVTF
-1007 LWRAT
+1007 LWRAA
-1012 GSPEPKTASSFT
+1012 GSPEPRTASSFT

-1054 PNATCTRGQSVTF
+1054 PDATCTRGQSVTF

-1072 KGTASGSTNFT
+1072 GKKVESSATFT

-1090 YTDAINWAVANNVTN
+1090 YADAVNWAVASDVTN

>member
-10 LTLVMMLNL
+10 LTLVMVLSL

-26 RNDEGIDADSVEMYS
+26 RNDEGIDADSVEN
-41 SDDVVTSGPITL
+41 DVVTSGPITI
-53 WTGKEGQITVPEENE
+53 WTGKIVQITVPEGDT
-68 VRSSNA
+68 VSSSNT

-89 GGSKEGRAEA
+89 GGSKEGRAEV

-120 YSLFHEKRISVMGD
+120 YALFHGKTISVMGD

-166 GDIITR
+166 GDVITR

-254 LQRMKATYPGA
+254 LQRMKETYPDA

-303 RKQEGI
+303 RNQEGI

-337 AVTPNEKTVTYN
+337 AVTPNEKTVTYD

-364 SVTAE
+364 SVTAK

-384 DQAAGGNKIASA
+384 DQAAGGNKVASA
-396 LDTAIPSDKQDS
+396 LDTAIPSGMQDDLN
-408 FSGTT
+408 GTT

-435 DGNVIITVSDKHGS
+435 DGNVIITVSAEHGS

-475 TQNWRV
+475 TQNWCV

-617 GAGEGKENWLL
+617 GAGVGKENWLL

-641 DHTHTYGMTY
+641 DHTHTYGTTY

-671 SKHTGGTAT
+671 LKHTGGTAT

-701 LTKTDAKAASCTEAG
+701 LTKTDAKAATCTEAG

-725 CGKYFSDEKGENA
+725 CGKYFSDENGTNEIEK
-738 IADLA
+738 DSWVL
-743 AWKTGD
+743 KTL
-749 GKINA
+749 
-754 TGHNYGDITYTWSDG
+754 GHDRTKTD
-769 NTSCTAKKVC
+769 AK
-779 SVCKDE
+779 E
-785 VTETVGTTSS
+785 
-795 AKTPATCTTKGT
+795 ATCTEDGNNEYYTCSRCGGVFKDEAGT
-807 KTYTATFSAPNGF
+807 QATTVEAE
-820 VTQTK
+820 TLK
-825 DVDIA
+825 KL
-830 ATGHDWSNKD
+830 GHDWSNKD
-840 GICAV
+840 GFCAV

-870 YVPGAPTYPASAPA
+870 YVPGAPTYPATAPA
-884 VPNGTVTVSPANASK
+884 APNGTVTVSPANASK

-912 YVLETLTVTDKNGD
+912 YELGSLAVKDASGD
-926 ELKLTDKGNG
+926 LLPLADLGNG
-936 KYTFTMPGS
+936 KYSFVMPDG
-945 KVEVKA
+945 KV
-951 TFMEDNSVFNFF
+951 SV
-963 YDVPNDAFFYEAVKW
+963 EAEFV
-978 AVKSGVTN
+978 
-986 GLTDTMFGPYESC
+986 
-999 TRTQIVTF
+999 
-1007 LWRAT
+1007 
-1012 GSPEPKTASSFT
+1012 KTAATSFA

>member
-1 MKRRLLASL
+1 M
-10 LTLVMMLNL
+10 
-19 LPTVAWA
+19 
-26 RNDEGIDADSVEMYS
+26 
-41 SDDVVTSGPITL
+41 
-53 WTGKEGQITVPEENE
+53 
-68 VRSSNA
+68 
-74 DIVSVEQDGTAVTLT
+74 TA
-89 GGSKEGRAEA
+89 K
-99 TAGESTWVVYNY
+99 
-111 ASEAEYNYL
+111 
-120 YSLFHEKRISVMGD
+120 
-134 SISTIKDKI
+134 
-143 PSGNALYY
+143 
-151 DNTTGKEMT
+151 
-160 FERNYW
+160 
-166 GDIITR
+166 
-172 FGAAEGIDEA
+172 
-182 WSGSTIGSK
+182 
-191 AASMASKDRINKLDD
+191 
-206 NGTPDVIL
+206 
-214 YYGGSNPDS
+214 
-223 SVGTFDPDAD
+223 
-233 YAKTVDWAQ
+233 
-242 SYSDT
+242 
-247 ASAYAAS
+247 
-254 LQRMKATYPGA
+254 
-265 EIIAI
+265 
-270 IPYYEQNNIPKQ
+270 
-282 AEVIE
+282 
-287 QIAKHYDIT
+287 
-296 TIDLREL
+296 
-303 RKQEGI
+303 
-309 SPNNALHPNM
+309 
-319 DGHSQIAAYI
+319 
-329 CQQLYEQQ
+329 
-337 AVTPNEKTVTYN
+337 
-349 ANGGSFK
+349 
-356 NGSDPIKQ
+356 
-364 SVTAE
+364 

-384 DQAAGGNKIASA
+384 DRAAGGNKIASA
-396 LDTAIPSDKQDS
+396 LDTAIHSGMQDNLN
-408 FSGTT
+408 GTT
-413 LYAHWTHTFTWNFN
+413 LYAHWTRSFTWDFDNN
-427 SDMNAVDA
+427 LDAVDA
-435 DGNVIITVSDKHGS
+435 DGNVIITVSAEHGS

-507 IFLYEPSIYMGTYD
+507 IFLYEPSIYMGTYND
-521 VTNNKTDYINFGGPA
+521 TTGGTKYINFGGPA
-536 YQKEPTSNEYS
+536 YQKDPTSNEYS

-605 TFNYLGGCNLNT
+605 TFNYLGGNRDGGDTPAWKLS
-617 GAGEGKENWLL
+617 
-628 RNTFEYIK
+628 NTFDYIK

-641 DHTHTYGMTY
+641 DHTHTYGTTY

-689 CDQPY
+689 CDQSY

-701 LTKTDAKAASCTEAG
+701 LTKTDAKAATCTEAG

-725 CGKYFSDEKGENA
+725 CGKYFSNENGTNEIEK
-738 IADLA
+738 DSWVL
-743 AWKTGD
+743 KTL
-749 GKINA
+749 
-754 TGHNYGDITYTWSDG
+754 GHDMTKTD
-769 NTSCTAKKVC
+769 AK
-779 SVCKDE
+779 E
-785 VTETVGTTSS
+785 
-795 AKTPATCTTKGT
+795 ATCTEDGNNEYYTCSRCGGVFKDEAGT
-807 KTYTATFSAPNGF
+807 QATTVVAE
-820 VTQTK
+820 TLK
-825 DVDIA
+825 KL
-830 ATGHDWSNKD
+830 GHDWSNKD

-870 YVPGAPTYPASAPA
+870 YVPGAPTYPATAPA

-899 GANVTVTVKPNEG
+899 GANVTVTVKPKEG

-986 GLTDTMFGPYESC
+986 GLSDTMFGPYESC
-999 TRTQIVTF
+999 TRAQIVTF
-1007 LWRAT
+1007 LWRAA
-1012 GSPEPKTASSFT
+1012 GSPEPKTASSFA

-1054 PNATCTRGQSVTF
+1054 PDATCTRGQSVTF

-1072 KGTASGSTNFT
+1072 KGTASGSANFT

-1090 YTDAINWAVANNVTN
+1090 YADAINWAVANNVTN

>member
-1 MKRRLLASL
+1 MKRRLLAGV
-10 LTLVMMLNL
+10 LTLVMMLSL

-74 DIVSVEQDGTAVTLT
+74 DIVSVEKNGTAVTLT
-89 GGSKEGRAEA
+89 GGSKEGRAEV
-99 TAGESTWVVYNY
+99 TAGESAWVVYNY

-120 YSLFHEKRISVMGD
+120 YSLFHGKTISVMGD

-166 GDIITR
+166 GDVITR

-254 LQRMKATYPGA
+254 LQRMKETYPGA
-265 EIIAI
+265 EIIAM

-303 RKQEGI
+303 RNQEGI

-337 AVTPNEKTVTYN
+337 AVTPNEKTVTYD

-396 LDTAIPSDKQDS
+396 LDTAIPSGMRDNLN
-408 FSGTT
+408 GTP
-413 LYAHWTHTFTWNFN
+413 LYAHWTRSFTWDFDNN
-427 SDMNAVDA
+427 LDAVDA
-435 DGNVIITVSDKHGS
+435 DGNVIITVSAEHGS

-475 TQNWRV
+475 TQNWCV
-481 EWKEKNQAKENMLF
+481 EWREKNQATENMLF

-521 VTNNKTDYINFGGPA
+521 VTNSKTDYINFGGPA

-605 TFNYLGGCNLNT
+605 TFNYLGGNRDGGDT
-617 GAGEGKENWLL
+617 PAWKIS
-628 RNTFEYIK
+628 NTFDYIK

-641 DHTHTYGMTY
+641 DHTHTYGTTY

-701 LTKTDAKAASCTEAG
+701 LTKTDAKAATCTEAG

-725 CGKYFSDEKGENA
+725 CGKYFSNENGTNEIEK
-738 IADLA
+738 DSWVL
-743 AWKTGD
+743 KTL
-749 GKINA
+749 
-754 TGHNYGDITYTWSDG
+754 GHDMTKTD
-769 NTSCTAKKVC
+769 AK
-779 SVCKDE
+779 E
-785 VTETVGTTSS
+785 
-795 AKTPATCTTKGT
+795 ATCTEDGNNEYYTCSRCGGVFKDEAGT
-807 KTYTATFSAPNGF
+807 QATTVEAE
-820 VTQTK
+820 TLK
-825 DVDIA
+825 KL
-830 ATGHDWSNKD
+830 GHDWSNKN
-840 GICAV
+840 GICAR
-845 CHTKCDRVHKP
+845 CDAKCTETHKP
-856 GTTCSV
+856 GMTCSV

-870 YVPGAPTYPASAPA
+870 YVPGAPTYPATAPA
-884 VPNGTVTVSPANASK
+884 VPNGTVAVSPANASK

-912 YVLETLTVTDKNGD
+912 YELGSLAVKDASGD
-926 ELKLTDKGNG
+926 LLPLADLGNG
-936 KYTFTMPGS
+936 KYSFVMPDG
-945 KVEVKA
+945 KVSVEAEFVKTAA
-951 TFMEDNSVFNFF
+951 TSFA
-963 YDVPNDAFFYEAVKW
+963 DVPANDYFADAVKW
-978 AVKSGVTN
+978 AVDKDVTN

-1007 LWRAT
+1007 LWRAA
-1012 GSPEPKTASSFT
+1012 GSPEPRTASSFT

>member
-1 MKRRLLASL
+1 
-10 LTLVMMLNL
+10 MMLNL

-41 SDDVVTSGPITL
+41 SDDVVTSGPITI
-53 WTGKEGQITVPEENE
+53 WTGKIVQITVPEESK
-68 VRSSNA
+68 VGSSNT
-74 DIVSVEQDGTAVTLT
+74 DIVSVEKNATAVTLT
-89 GGSKEGRAEA
+89 GGSKEGRAEV
-99 TAGESTWVVYNY
+99 TTGESTWVVYNY

-120 YSLFHEKRISVMGD
+120 YSLFHGKTISVMGD

-151 DNTTGKEMT
+151 DNTTSAKTMT

-172 FGAAEGIDEA
+172 FGAVEGIDEA

-214 YYGGSNPDS
+214 YYGGRNPDS

-233 YAKTVDWAQ
+233 YAKTVDWAK

-254 LQRMKATYPGA
+254 LQRMKETYPGA

-270 IPYYEQNNIPKQ
+270 IPYYEQNNISKQ

-303 RKQEGI
+303 RNQEGI
-309 SPNNALHPNM
+309 SPKNELHPNM

-329 CQQLYEQQ
+329 CQQLYEQR
-337 AVTPNEKTVTYN
+337 AVTPDEKTVTYD

-396 LDTAIPSDKQDS
+396 LDTAIPSGMQDNLN
-408 FSGTT
+408 GTT

-435 DGNVIITVSDKHGS
+435 DGNVIISVDCKHGDAEI
-449 TTLNDDNTVK
+449 NGGTVT
-459 FNDYQGKL
+459 FDYYQGKL

-475 TQNWRV
+475 TQNWCV
-481 EWKEKNQAKENMLF
+481 EWREKNQAKENMLF

-521 VTNNKTDYINFGGPA
+521 VTNNKIDYINFGGPA

-605 TFNYLGGCNLNT
+605 TFNYLGGNRDGGDTPAWKLS
-617 GAGEGKENWLL
+617 
-628 RNTFEYIK
+628 NTFDYIK

-641 DHTHTYGMTY
+641 DHTHTYGTTY

-701 LTKTDAKAASCTEAG
+701 LTKTDAKAATCTEAG

-725 CGKYFSDEKGENA
+725 CGKYFSDENGINEIEK
-738 IADLA
+738 DSWVL
-743 AWKTGD
+743 KTL
-749 GKINA
+749 
-754 TGHNYGDITYTWSDG
+754 GHDMTKTD
-769 NTSCTAKKVC
+769 AK
-779 SVCKDE
+779 E
-785 VTETVGTTSS
+785 
-795 AKTPATCTTKGT
+795 ATCTEDGNNEYYTCSRCGGVFKDEAGT
-807 KTYTATFSAPNGF
+807 QATTVEAE
-820 VTQTK
+820 TLK
-825 DVDIA
+825 KL
-830 ATGHDWSNKD
+830 GHDWSNKN

-986 GLTDTMFGPYESC
+986 GLSDTMFGPYESC
-999 TRTQIVTF
+999 TRMQIVTF
-1007 LWRAT
+1007 LWRAA

-1072 KGTASGSTNFT
+1072 KGTASGSANFT
-1083 DVKSDAF
+1083 DVKSDTF
-1090 YTDAINWAVANNVTN
+1090 YADAINWAVANNVTN

>member
-10 LTLVMMLNL
+10 LTLVIMLNL

-41 SDDVVTSGPITL
+41 SDDVVTSGPITI
-53 WTGKEGQITVPEENE
+53 WTGKIVKITVPEGDA
-68 VRSSNA
+68 VRSSNEA
-74 DIVSVEQDGTAVTLT
+74 IVSVTQDGTLT
-89 GGSKEGRAEA
+89 GGRKEGRAEVIV
-99 TAGESTWVVYNY
+99 GNSTWVVYNY

-120 YSLFHEKRISVMGD
+120 YSLFHGKTISVMGD

-303 RKQEGI
+303 RKQEDI
-309 SPNNALHPNM
+309 SPKNELHPNM

-337 AVTPNEKTVTYN
+337 AVTPNEKTVTYD

-396 LDTAIPSDKQDS
+396 LDTAIPSGMRDNLN
-408 FSGTT
+408 GTP
-413 LYAHWTHTFTWNFN
+413 LYAHWTRSFTWDFDNN
-427 SDMNAVDA
+427 LDAVDA
-435 DGNVIITVSDKHGS
+435 DGNVIITVSAEHGS

-475 TQNWRV
+475 TQNWCV
-481 EWKEKNQAKENMLF
+481 EWREKNQATENMLF

-521 VTNNKTDYINFGGPA
+521 VTNSKTDYINFGGPA

-605 TFNYLGGCNLNT
+605 TFNYLGGNRDGGDT
-617 GAGEGKENWLL
+617 PAWKIS
-628 RNTFEYIK
+628 NTFDYIK

-641 DHTHTYGMTY
+641 DHTHTYGTTY

-701 LTKTDAKAASCTEAG
+701 LTKTDAKAATRTEAG

-725 CGKYFSDEKGENA
+725 CGKYFSNENGTNEIEK
-738 IADLA
+738 DSWVL
-743 AWKTGD
+743 KTL
-749 GKINA
+749 
-754 TGHNYGDITYTWSDG
+754 GHDMTKTD
-769 NTSCTAKKVC
+769 AK
-779 SVCKDE
+779 E
-785 VTETVGTTSS
+785 
-795 AKTPATCTTKGT
+795 ATCTEDGNNEYYTCSRCGGVFKDEAGT
-807 KTYTATFSAPNGF
+807 QATTVEAE
-820 VTQTK
+820 TLK
-825 DVDIA
+825 KL
-830 ATGHDWSNKD
+830 GHDWSNKN
-840 GICAV
+840 GICAR
-845 CHTKCDRVHKP
+845 CDAKCTETHKP

-870 YVPGAPTYPASAPA
+870 YVPGAPTYPATAPA

-912 YVLETLTVTDKNGD
+912 YELGSLAVKDASGD
-926 ELKLTDKGNG
+926 LLPLADLGNG
-936 KYTFTMPGS
+936 KYSFVMPDG
-945 KVEVKA
+945 KVSVEAEFVKTAA
-951 TFMEDNSVFNFF
+951 TSFA
-963 YDVPNDAFFYEAVKW
+963 DVPANAYFADAVKW
-978 AVKSGVTN
+978 AVDKGVTN
-986 GLTDTMFGPYESC
+986 GLSDTMFGPYESC

-1007 LWRAT
+1007 LWRAA

-1032 AKAVAWAIENGITN
+1032 EKAVAWAIENGITN

-1105 GTSNTTFSPNAD
+1105 GTSNTMFSPNAD

>member
-1 MKRRLLASL
+1 
-10 LTLVMMLNL
+10 
-19 LPTVAWA
+19 
-26 RNDEGIDADSVEMYS
+26 
-41 SDDVVTSGPITL
+41 
-53 WTGKEGQITVPEENE
+53 
-68 VRSSNA
+68 
-74 DIVSVEQDGTAVTLT
+74 
-89 GGSKEGRAEA
+89 
-99 TAGESTWVVYNY
+99 
-111 ASEAEYNYL
+111 
-120 YSLFHEKRISVMGD
+120 MGD

-172 FGAAEGIDEA
+172 FGATEGIDEA

-254 LQRMKATYPGA
+254 LQRMKVTYPGA

-303 RKQEGI
+303 RKQEDI
-309 SPNNALHPNM
+309 SPKNELHPNM

-337 AVTPNEKTVTYN
+337 AVTPNEKTVTYD

-384 DQAAGGNKIASA
+384 DRAAGGNKIASA
-396 LDTAIPSDKQDS
+396 LDTAIPSGMQDDLNA
-408 FSGTT
+408 TT
-413 LYAHWTHTFTWNFN
+413 LYAHWTRSFTWDFDNN
-427 SDMNAVDA
+427 LDAVDA
-435 DGNVIITVSDKHGS
+435 DGNVIITVSAEHGS

-507 IFLYEPSIYMGTYD
+507 IFLYEPSIYMDTYD
-521 VTNNKTDYINFGGPA
+521 VTNSKTDYINFGGPA

-605 TFNYLGGCNLNT
+605 TFNYLGGNRDGGDTPAWKLS
-617 GAGEGKENWLL
+617 
-628 RNTFEYIK
+628 NTFDYIK

-641 DHTHTYGMTY
+641 DHTHTYGTTY

-689 CDQPY
+689 CDQSY

-701 LTKTDAKAASCTEAG
+701 LTKTDAKAATCTEAG

-725 CGKYFSDEKGENA
+725 CGKYFSDENGTNEIEK
-738 IADLA
+738 DSWVL
-743 AWKTGD
+743 KTL
-749 GKINA
+749 
-754 TGHNYGDITYTWSDG
+754 GHDMTKTD
-769 NTSCTAKKVC
+769 AK
-779 SVCKDE
+779 E
-785 VTETVGTTSS
+785 
-795 AKTPATCTTKGT
+795 ATCTEDGNNEYYTCSRCGGVFKDEAGT
-807 KTYTATFSAPNGF
+807 QATT
-820 VTQTK
+820 VEVETLK
-825 DVDIA
+825 KL
-830 ATGHDWSNKD
+830 GHDWSNKN
-840 GICAV
+840 GICAR
-845 CHTKCDRVHKP
+845 CDAKCTETHKP

-986 GLTDTMFGPYESC
+986 GLSDTMFGPYESC
-999 TRTQIVTF
+999 TRAQIVTF
-1007 LWRAT
+1007 LWRAA
-1012 GSPEPKTASSFT
+1012 GSPEPKTASSFA

-1032 AKAVAWAIENGITN
+1032 AKAVAWAVENGITN

-1054 PNATCTRGQSVTF
+1054 PDATCTRGQSVTF

-1083 DVKSDAF
+1083 DVASDAF
-1090 YTDAINWAVANNVTN
+1090 YADAINWAVANNVTN
-1105 GTSNTTFSPNAD
+1105 GTSATTFSPNAD

>member
-1 MKRRLLASL
+1 
-10 LTLVMMLNL
+10 MMLNL

-89 GGSKEGRAEA
+89 GGRKEGRAEVIV
-99 TAGESTWVVYNY
+99 GNSTWVVYNY

-120 YSLFHEKRISVMGD
+120 YSLFHGKTISVMGD

-166 GDIITR
+166 GDVITR

-254 LQRMKATYPGA
+254 LQRMKETYPDA
-265 EIIAI
+265 EIIAM

-303 RKQEGI
+303 RNQEGI

-337 AVTPNEKTVTYN
+337 AVTPNEKTVTYD

-364 SVTAE
+364 SVTAK

-384 DQAAGGNKIASA
+384 DQAAGGNKVASA
-396 LDTAIPSDKQDS
+396 LDTAIPSGMQDNLN
-408 FSGTT
+408 GTT

-435 DGNVIITVSDKHGS
+435 DGNVIITVSAEHGS

-475 TQNWRV
+475 TQNWCV
-481 EWKEKNQAKENMLF
+481 EWREKNQAKENMLF

-521 VTNNKTDYINFGGPA
+521 VTNNKTDYINFGGPV

-605 TFNYLGGCNLNT
+605 TFNYLGGNRDGGDTPAWKLS
-617 GAGEGKENWLL
+617 
-628 RNTFEYIK
+628 NTFDYIK

-641 DHTHTYGMTY
+641 DHTHTYGTTY

-725 CGKYFSDEKGENA
+725 CGKYFSDENGTNEIEK
-738 IADLA
+738 DSWVL
-743 AWKTGD
+743 KTL
-749 GKINA
+749 
-754 TGHNYGDITYTWSDG
+754 GHDMTKTD
-769 NTSCTAKKVC
+769 AK
-779 SVCKDE
+779 E
-785 VTETVGTTSS
+785 
-795 AKTPATCTTKGT
+795 ATCTEDGNNEYYTCSRCGGVFKDEAGT
-807 KTYTATFSAPNGF
+807 QATTVEAE
-820 VTQTK
+820 TLK
-825 DVDIA
+825 KL
-830 ATGHDWSNKD
+830 GHDWSNKD

-870 YVPGAPTYPASAPA
+870 YVPGAPTYPATAPA
-884 VPNGTVTVSPANASK
+884 APNGTVAVSPANASK

-912 YVLETLTVTDKNGD
+912 YELGSLAVKDASGD
-926 ELKLTDKGNG
+926 LLPLADLGNG
-936 KYTFTMPGS
+936 KYSFVMPDG
-945 KVEVKA
+945 KVSVEAEFVKTAA
-951 TFMEDNSVFNFF
+951 TSFA
-963 YDVPNDAFFYEAVKW
+963 DVPANAYFADAVKW
-978 AVKSGVTN
+978 AVDKGVTN
-986 GLTDTMFGPYESC
+986 GLSDTMFGPYESC
-999 TRTQIVTF
+999 TRAQIVTF
-1007 LWRAT
+1007 LWRAA
-1012 GSPEPKTASSFT
+1012 GSPEPKATTSAMT
-1024 DVPASAYY
+1024 DLNPNAYY
-1032 AKAVAWAIENGITN
+1032 YKAVLWAIENGITD

-1054 PNATCTRGQSVTF
+1054 PDATCTRGQSVTF

-1072 KGTASGSTNFT
+1072 KGTASGSANFT
-1083 DVKSDAF
+1083 DVKSDTF
-1090 YTDAINWAVANNVTN
+1090 YADAINWAVANNVTN

>member
-10 LTLVMMLNL
+10 LTLVMVLSL

-26 RNDEGIDADSVEMYS
+26 RNDEGIDADSVEN
-41 SDDVVTSGPITL
+41 DVVTSGPITI
-53 WTGKEGQITVPEENE
+53 WTDKIVQITVPEGDT
-68 VRSSNA
+68 VSSSNT
-74 DIVSVEQDGTAVTLT
+74 DIVSVEKNGTAVTLT
-89 GGSKEGRAEA
+89 GGRKEGRAEVIV
-99 TAGESTWVVYNY
+99 GNSTWVVYNY

-120 YSLFHEKRISVMGD
+120 YSLFHGKTISVMGD

-172 FGAAEGIDEA
+172 FGAVEGIDEA

-191 AASMASKDRINKLDD
+191 VASMASKDRINKLDD

-254 LQRMKATYPGA
+254 LQRMKETYPDA

-303 RKQEGI
+303 RNQEGI

-364 SVTAE
+364 SVTAK

-384 DQAAGGNKIASA
+384 DRAAGGNKIVSA
-396 LDTAIPSDKQDS
+396 LDTAIPSGMQDNLN
-408 FSGTT
+408 GTT

-435 DGNVIITVSDKHGS
+435 DGNVIITVSAEHGS

-481 EWKEKNQAKENMLF
+481 EWKEKNQATENMLF
-495 SSTATREKGMTY
+495 SSTAERAKGMTY

-563 VTLSVDGEQ
+563 VTLSVNGEQ

-617 GAGEGKENWLL
+617 GAGVGKENWLL

-641 DHTHTYGMTY
+641 DHTHTYGTTY

-689 CDQPY
+689 CGQPY

-701 LTKTDAKAASCTEAG
+701 LTKTDAKAATCTEAG

-795 AKTPATCTTKGT
+795 VKTPATCTTKGT
-807 KTYTATFSAPNGF
+807 TTYTAAFKDEDFSE
-820 VTQTK
+820 QTK

-845 CHTKCDRVHKP
+845 CHTKCDRAHKP
-856 GTTCSV
+856 GTTCEV
-862 CHKYTSYP
+862 CGKYTRRPSTANSGNTVA
-870 YVPGAPTYPASAPA
+870 VPST
-884 VPNGTVTVSPANASK
+884 PNGTMTVNPSTASK

-912 YVLETLTVTDKNGD
+912 YELGSLAVKDASGD
-926 ELKLTDKGNG
+926 LIPLADLGNG
-936 KYTFTMPGS
+936 KYSFVMPDG
-945 KVEVKA
+945 KVSVEAEFVKTAA
-951 TFMEDNSVFNFF
+951 TSFA
-963 YDVPNDAFFYEAVKW
+963 DVPANAYFADAVKW
-978 AVKSGVTN
+978 AVDKGITN
-986 GLTDTMFGPYESC
+986 GLSDTMFGPYESC
-999 TRTQIVTF
+999 TRAQIVTF
-1007 LWRAT
+1007 LWRAA
-1012 GSPEPKTASSFT
+1012 GSPEPKTASSFS

-1032 AKAVAWAIENGITN
+1032 AKAVAWAVENGITN
-1046 GMTETTFA
+1046 GMTETMFA
-1054 PNATCTRGQSVTF
+1054 PDATCTRGQSVTF
-1067 LYRAL
+1067 LHRAL
-1072 KGTASGSTNFT
+1072 KGTASGSANFT

-1090 YTDAINWAVANNVTN
+1090 YADAINWAVANNVTN

>member
-1 MKRRLLASL
+1 
-10 LTLVMMLNL
+10 MMLNL

-53 WTGKEGQITVPEENE
+53 WTGKEGQITVPEGDT

-89 GGSKEGRAEA
+89 GGSKEGRAEV
-99 TAGESTWVVYNY
+99 TAGESAWVVYNY

-120 YSLFHEKRISVMGD
+120 YSLFHGKTISVMGD

-172 FGAAEGIDEA
+172 FGAVEGIDEA

-254 LQRMKATYPGA
+254 LQRMKETYPDA

-303 RKQEGI
+303 RNQEGI

-356 NGSDPIKQ
+356 NDSDSIKQ
-364 SVTAE
+364 SVTAK

-384 DQAAGGNKIASA
+384 DQAAGGNKVASA
-396 LDTAIPSDKQDS
+396 LDTAIPSGMQDNLN
-408 FSGTT
+408 GTT

-435 DGNVIITVSDKHGS
+435 DGNVIITVSAEHGS

-475 TQNWRV
+475 TQNWCV
-481 EWKEKNQAKENMLF
+481 EWREKNQAKENMLF

-521 VTNNKTDYINFGGPA
+521 VTNNKTDYINFGGPV

-605 TFNYLGGCNLNT
+605 TFNYLGGNRDGGDTPAWKLS
-617 GAGEGKENWLL
+617 
-628 RNTFEYIK
+628 NTFDYIK

-641 DHTHTYGMTY
+641 DHTHTYGTTY

-701 LTKTDAKAASCTEAG
+701 LTKTDAKAATCTEAG

-725 CGKYFSDEKGENA
+725 CGKYFSDENGTNEIEK
-738 IADLA
+738 DSWVL
-743 AWKTGD
+743 KTL
-749 GKINA
+749 
-754 TGHNYGDITYTWSDG
+754 GHDMTKTD
-769 NTSCTAKKVC
+769 AK
-779 SVCKDE
+779 E
-785 VTETVGTTSS
+785 
-795 AKTPATCTTKGT
+795 ATCTEDGNNEYYTCSRCSGVFKDEAGT
-807 KTYTATFSAPNGF
+807 QATTVEAE
-820 VTQTK
+820 TLK
-825 DVDIA
+825 KL
-830 ATGHDWSNKD
+830 GHDWSNKN
-840 GICAV
+840 GICAR
-845 CHTKCDRVHKP
+845 CDAKCTETHKP

-870 YVPGAPTYPASAPA
+870 YVPGAPTYPATAPA
-884 VPNGTVTVSPANASK
+884 VPNGTVTVSPADASK

-912 YVLETLTVTDKNGD
+912 YELGSLAVKDASGD
-926 ELKLTDKGNG
+926 LLPLADLGNG
-936 KYTFTMPGS
+936 KYSFVMPDG
-945 KVEVKA
+945 KV
-951 TFMEDNSVFNFF
+951 SV
-963 YDVPNDAFFYEAVKW
+963 EAEFV
-978 AVKSGVTN
+978 
-986 GLTDTMFGPYESC
+986 
-999 TRTQIVTF
+999 
-1007 LWRAT
+1007 
-1012 GSPEPKTASSFT
+1012 KTAATSFA

-1032 AKAVAWAIENGITN
+1032 AKAVAWAVENGITN

-1072 KGTASGSTNFT
+1072 KGTASGSANFT
-1083 DVKSDAF
+1083 DVKSDTF
-1090 YTDAINWAVANNVTN
+1090 YADAINWAVANNVTN

>member
-1 MKRRLLASL
+1 M
-10 LTLVMMLNL
+10 
-19 LPTVAWA
+19 
-26 RNDEGIDADSVEMYS
+26 
-41 SDDVVTSGPITL
+41 
-53 WTGKEGQITVPEENE
+53 
-68 VRSSNA
+68 
-74 DIVSVEQDGTAVTLT
+74 
-89 GGSKEGRAEA
+89 
-99 TAGESTWVVYNY
+99 
-111 ASEAEYNYL
+111 
-120 YSLFHEKRISVMGD
+120 
-134 SISTIKDKI
+134 
-143 PSGNALYY
+143 
-151 DNTTGKEMT
+151 
-160 FERNYW
+160 
-166 GDIITR
+166 
-172 FGAAEGIDEA
+172 
-182 WSGSTIGSK
+182 
-191 AASMASKDRINKLDD
+191 
-206 NGTPDVIL
+206 
-214 YYGGSNPDS
+214 
-223 SVGTFDPDAD
+223 
-233 YAKTVDWAQ
+233 
-242 SYSDT
+242 
-247 ASAYAAS
+247 
-254 LQRMKATYPGA
+254 
-265 EIIAI
+265 
-270 IPYYEQNNIPKQ
+270 
-282 AEVIE
+282 
-287 QIAKHYDIT
+287 
-296 TIDLREL
+296 
-303 RKQEGI
+303 
-309 SPNNALHPNM
+309 
-319 DGHSQIAAYI
+319 
-329 CQQLYEQQ
+329 
-337 AVTPNEKTVTYN
+337 TPNEKTVTYN
-349 ANGGSFK
+349 ANGGSFE
-356 NGSDPIKQ
+356 NSSDPIKQ

-376 GYAFVGWF
+376 GCAFVGWF
-384 DQAAGGNKIASA
+384 DQAAGGNKIADA
-396 LDTAIPSDKQDS
+396 LITAIPSDKQDS

-475 TQNWRV
+475 TQNWCV
-481 EWKEKNQAKENMLF
+481 EWREKNQAKENMLF
-495 SSTATREKGMTY
+495 CSTATREKGMTY

-605 TFNYLGGCNLNT
+605 TFNYLGGNRDGGDTPAWKLS
-617 GAGEGKENWLL
+617 
-628 RNTFEYIK
+628 NTFDYIK

-641 DHTHTYGMTY
+641 DHTHTYGTTY

-701 LTKTDAKAASCTEAG
+701 LTKTDAKAATCTEAG
-716 NEAYWTCSG
+716 NNEYWTCKT

-795 AKTPATCTTKGT
+795 VKTPATCTTKGT

-999 TRTQIVTF
+999 TRAQIVTF
-1007 LWRAT
+1007 LWRAA

-1054 PNATCTRGQSVTF
+1054 PDATCTRGQSVTF

-1072 KGTASGSTNFT
+1072 GKKVESSASFT

-1090 YTDAINWAVANNVTN
+1090 YADAINWAVANNVTN

>member
-1 MKRRLLASL
+1 
-10 LTLVMMLNL
+10 
-19 LPTVAWA
+19 
-26 RNDEGIDADSVEMYS
+26 MYS
-41 SDDVVTSGPITL
+41 SDDVVASGPITI
-53 WTGKEGQITVPEENE
+53 WTDKIVKITVPEGDT
-68 VRSSNA
+68 VRSSNT
-74 DIVSVEQDGTAVTLT
+74 DIVSVEKNGTAVTLT
-89 GGSKEGRAEA
+89 GGRKEGRAEVIV
-99 TAGESTWVVYNY
+99 GNSTWVVYNY

-120 YSLFHEKRISVMGD
+120 YSLFHGKRISVMGD

-143 PSGNALYY
+143 PDDNALYY
-151 DNTTGKEMT
+151 DNTTSAKTMI

-172 FGAAEGIDEA
+172 FGAVEGIDEA
-182 WSGSTIGSK
+182 WSRSTIGSK

-223 SVGTFDPDAD
+223 SVGTFNPDVD
-233 YAKTVDWAQ
+233 YAKTVDWAK

-254 LQRMKATYPGA
+254 LQRMKETYPDA

-303 RKQEGI
+303 RNQEGI

-329 CQQLYEQQ
+329 CQQLYAQQ
-337 AVTPNEKTVTYN
+337 AVTPNEKTVTYD
-349 ANGGSFK
+349 ANDGSFE

-396 LDTAIPSDKQDS
+396 LDTAIPSGMQDNLN
-408 FSGTT
+408 GTT

-435 DGNVIITVSDKHGS
+435 DGNVIITVSAEHGS

-459 FNDYQGKL
+459 FNDYQGEL

-481 EWKEKNQAKENMLF
+481 EWKEKNQATENMLF
-495 SSTATREKGMTY
+495 SSTAERAKGMTY
-507 IFLYEPSIYMGTYD
+507 IFLYQPSIYMGTYND
-521 VTNNKTDYINFGGPA
+521 TTGGTKYINFGGPA
-536 YQKEPTSNEYS
+536 YQKTPTSDEYS

-553 NYDKATETSL
+553 NYDKATGTSL

-599 LEKLNF
+599 LEKLGF
-605 TFNYLGGCNLNT
+605 TFNYLGGNRDGGDTPAWKLSNI
-617 GAGEGKENWLL
+617 
-628 RNTFEYIK
+628 FDYIK

-641 DHTHTYGMTY
+641 DHTHTYGTTY

-701 LTKTDAKAASCTEAG
+701 LTKTAAKAATCTEAG
-716 NEAYWTCSG
+716 YNEYWTCKT

-785 VTETVGTTSS
+785 VTVTVGTTSS
-795 AKTPATCTTKGT
+795 VKTPATCTTKGT
-807 KTYTATFSAPNGF
+807 TTYMAAFKDEDFSE
-820 VTQTK
+820 QTK

-856 GTTCSV
+856 GTTCEV
-862 CHKYTSYP
+862 CGKYTRRPSTANSSNTVS
-870 YVPGAPTYPASAPA
+870 VPST
-884 VPNGTVTVSPANASK
+884 PNGTMTVNPSTASK
-899 GANVTVTVKPNEG
+899 GETVTITTRPSEG
-912 YVLETLTVTDKNGD
+912 YELGSIEVLDKNGD
-926 ELKLTDKGNG
+926 ALKLKDLGSG
-936 KYTFTMPGS
+936 KFSFVMPDG
-945 KVEVKA
+945 KVSVKA
-951 TFMEDNSVFNFF
+951 EFVKTAPTSFV
-963 YDVPNDAFFYEAVKW
+963 DVPANAYFADAVKW
-978 AVKSGVTN
+978 AVDKGITN
-986 GLTDTMFGPYESC
+986 GLPDTMFGPYESC
-999 TRTQIVTF
+999 TRAQIVTF
-1007 LWRAT
+1007 LWRAA
-1012 GSPEPKTASSFT
+1012 GSPEPKAMSSFT

-1032 AKAVAWAIENGITN
+1032 AKAVEWAVENGITN

-1054 PNATCTRGQSVTF
+1054 PDATCTRGQSVTF
-1067 LYRAL
+1067 LHRAL
-1072 KGTASGSTNFT
+1072 KGTASGSANFT

-1090 YTDAINWAVANNVTN
+1090 YADAINWAVANNVTN
-1105 GTSNTTFSPNAD
+1105 GTSNTMFGPYAS
-1117 CTRAEIVTFL
+1117 CTRAQIVTFL

>member
-1 MKRRLLASL
+1 MG
-10 LTLVMMLNL
+10 N
-19 LPTVAWA
+19 
-26 RNDEGIDADSVEMYS
+26 
-41 SDDVVTSGPITL
+41 
-53 WTGKEGQITVPEENE
+53 
-68 VRSSNA
+68 
-74 DIVSVEQDGTAVTLT
+74 
-89 GGSKEGRAEA
+89 
-99 TAGESTWVVYNY
+99 STWVVYNY

-254 LQRMKATYPGA
+254 LQRMKVTYPGA

-303 RKQEGI
+303 RNQEDI
-309 SPNNALHPNM
+309 SPKNALHPNM

-337 AVTPNEKTVTYN
+337 AVTPNEKTVTYD

-364 SVTAE
+364 SVTAK

-384 DQAAGGNKIASA
+384 DRAAGGNKIASA
-396 LDTAIPSDKQDS
+396 LDTAIPSGMQDNLN
-408 FSGTT
+408 GTT

-435 DGNVIITVSDKHGS
+435 DGNVIITVSAEHGS

-475 TQNWRV
+475 TQNWCV
-481 EWKEKNQAKENMLF
+481 EWREKNQAKENMLF

-605 TFNYLGGCNLNT
+605 TFNYLGGNRDGGDTPAWKLS
-617 GAGEGKENWLL
+617 
-628 RNTFEYIK
+628 NTFDYIK

-641 DHTHTYGMTY
+641 DHTHTYGTTY

-701 LTKTDAKAASCTEAG
+701 LTKTDAKAATCTEAG

-725 CGKYFSDEKGENA
+725 CGKYFSDENGINEIEK
-738 IADLA
+738 DSWVL
-743 AWKTGD
+743 KTL
-749 GKINA
+749 
-754 TGHNYGDITYTWSDG
+754 GHDMTKTD
-769 NTSCTAKKVC
+769 AK
-779 SVCKDE
+779 
-785 VTETVGTTSS
+785 
-795 AKTPATCTTKGT
+795 AATCTEDGNNEYYTCSRCGGVFKDEAGT
-807 KTYTATFSAPNGF
+807 QATTVEAE
-820 VTQTK
+820 TLK
-825 DVDIA
+825 KL
-830 ATGHDWSNKD
+830 GHDWSNKN
-840 GICAV
+840 GICAR
-845 CHTKCDRVHKP
+845 CDAKCTETHKP
-856 GTTCSV
+856 GTICSV

-870 YVPGAPTYPASAPA
+870 YVPGAPTYPATAPA

-912 YVLETLTVTDKNGD
+912 YELGSLAVKDASGD
-926 ELKLTDKGNG
+926 LLPLADLGNG
-936 KYTFTMPGS
+936 KYSFVMPDG
-945 KVEVKA
+945 KVSVEAEFVKTAA
-951 TFMEDNSVFNFF
+951 TSFA
-963 YDVPNDAFFYEAVKW
+963 DVPANAYFADAVKW
-978 AVKSGVTN
+978 AVDKGVTN
-986 GLTDTMFGPYESC
+986 GLSDTMFGPYESC
-999 TRTQIVTF
+999 TRAQIVTF
-1007 LWRAT
+1007 LWRAA
-1012 GSPEPKTASSFT
+1012 GSPELKTMSSFT

-1072 KGTASGSTNFT
+1072 KGTASGSANFT
-1083 DVKSDAF
+1083 DVKSDTF
-1090 YTDAINWAVANNVTN
+1090 YADAINWAVANNVTN

>member
-19 LPTVAWA
+19 LPTVVWA

-53 WTGKEGQITVPEENE
+53 WTGKIVKITVPEGDA
-68 VRSSNA
+68 VRSSNEA
-74 DIVSVEQDGTAVTLT
+74 IVSVTQDGTLT
-89 GGSKEGRAEA
+89 GGSKEGRAEV
-99 TAGESTWVVYNY
+99 TAGESAWVVYNY

-120 YSLFHEKRISVMGD
+120 YSLFHGKTISVMGD

-172 FGAAEGIDEA
+172 FGAVEGIDEA

-303 RKQEGI
+303 RNQEGI

-384 DQAAGGNKIASA
+384 DRAAGGNKIASA
-396 LDTAIPSDKQDS
+396 LDTAIPSGMQDDLN
-408 FSGTT
+408 GTT

-427 SDMNAVDA
+427 SDMNAIDA

-507 IFLYEPSIYMGTYD
+507 IFLYEPSIYMGTYND
-521 VTNNKTDYINFGGPA
+521 TTGGTKYINFGGPA
-536 YQKEPTSNEYS
+536 YQKDPTSNEYS

-617 GAGEGKENWLL
+617 GAGVGKENWLL

-641 DHTHTYGMTY
+641 DHTHTYGTTY

-701 LTKTDAKAASCTEAG
+701 LTKTDAKAATCTEAG

-725 CGKYFSDEKGENA
+725 CGKYFSDENGTNEIEK
-738 IADLA
+738 DSWVL
-743 AWKTGD
+743 KTL
-749 GKINA
+749 
-754 TGHNYGDITYTWSDG
+754 GHDMTKTD
-769 NTSCTAKKVC
+769 AK
-779 SVCKDE
+779 E
-785 VTETVGTTSS
+785 
-795 AKTPATCTTKGT
+795 ATCTEDGNNEYYTCSRCGGVFKDEAGT
-807 KTYTATFSAPNGF
+807 QATTVVAE
-820 VTQTK
+820 TLK
-825 DVDIA
+825 KL
-830 ATGHDWSNKD
+830 GHDWSNKD

-870 YVPGAPTYPASAPA
+870 YVPGAPTYPATAPA
-884 VPNGTVTVSPANASK
+884 APNGTVTVSPANASK

-912 YVLETLTVTDKNGD
+912 YELGSLAVKDASGD
-926 ELKLTDKGNG
+926 LLPLADLGNG
-936 KYTFTMPGS
+936 KYSFVMPDG
-945 KVEVKA
+945 KVSVEAEFVKTAA
-951 TFMEDNSVFNFF
+951 TSFA
-963 YDVPNDAFFYEAVKW
+963 DVPANAYFADAVKW
-978 AVKSGVTN
+978 AVDKDVTN

-1007 LWRAT
+1007 LWRAA
-1012 GSPEPKTASSFT
+1012 GSPEPRTASSFT

>member
-89 GGSKEGRAEA
+89 GGSKEGRAEV

-120 YSLFHEKRISVMGD
+120 YSLFHGKTISVMGD

-254 LQRMKATYPGA
+254 LQRMKETYPDA

-287 QIAKHYDIT
+287 QIVKHYDIT

-303 RKQEGI
+303 RNQEGI

-319 DGHSQIAAYI
+319 DGHSQIATYI

-356 NGSDPIKQ
+356 NDSDPIKQ
-364 SVTAE
+364 SVTAK

-384 DQAAGGNKIASA
+384 DRAAGGNKIASA
-396 LDTAIPSDKQDS
+396 LDTAIPSGMQDNLN
-408 FSGTT
+408 GTT
-413 LYAHWTHTFTWNFN
+413 LYAHWTRSFTWDFDNN
-427 SDMNAVDA
+427 LDAVDA
-435 DGNVIITVSDKHGS
+435 DGNVIITVSAEHGS

-481 EWKEKNQAKENMLF
+481 EWREKNQAKENMLF

-617 GAGEGKENWLL
+617 GAGVGKENWLL

-641 DHTHTYGMTY
+641 DHTHTYGTTY

-701 LTKTDAKAASCTEAG
+701 LTKTDAKAATCTEAG

-725 CGKYFSDEKGENA
+725 CGKYFSDENGINEIEK
-738 IADLA
+738 DSWVL
-743 AWKTGD
+743 KTLGHD
-749 GKINA
+749 MTKTDAKEA
-754 TGHNYGDITYTWSDG
+754 TCTEDG
-769 NTSCTAKKVC
+769 NNEYYTC
-779 SVCKDE
+779 SRCGGVFKDE
-785 VTETVGTTSS
+785 AGTQATTVVTETL
-795 AKTPATCTTKGT
+795 KKL
-807 KTYTATFSAPNGF
+807 
-820 VTQTK
+820 
-825 DVDIA
+825 
-830 ATGHDWSNKD
+830 GHDWSNKN
-840 GICAV
+840 GICAR
-845 CHTKCDRVHKP
+845 CDAKCTETHKP

-899 GANVTVTVKPNEG
+899 GETVTITTKPSEG
-912 YVLETLTVTDKNGD
+912 YELGSIEVLDKNGD
-926 ELKLTDKGNG
+926 ALKLKDLGSG
-936 KYTFTMPGS
+936 KFSFVMPDG
-945 KVEVKA
+945 KVSVKEEFVKTA
-951 TFMEDNSVFNFF
+951 PTSFV
-963 YDVPNDAFFYEAVKW
+963 DVPANAYFADAVKW
-978 AVKSGVTN
+978 AVDKGVTN
-986 GLTDTMFGPYESC
+986 GLSDTMFGPYASC
-999 TRTQIVTF
+999 TRAQIVTF
-1007 LWRAT
+1007 LWRAA
-1012 GSPEPKTASSFT
+1012 GKKVESSAS
-1024 DVPASAYY
+1024 
-1032 AKAVAWAIENGITN
+1032 
-1046 GMTETTFA
+1046 
-1054 PNATCTRGQSVTF
+1054 
-1067 LYRAL
+1067 
-1072 KGTASGSTNFT
+1072 FT

-1090 YTDAINWAVANNVTN
+1090 YADAINWAVANNVTN
-1105 GTSNTTFSPNAD
+1105 GTSNTMFSPNAD

>member
-89 GGSKEGRAEA
+89 GGSKEGRAEV
-99 TAGESTWVVYNY
+99 TAGESAWVVYNY

-172 FGAAEGIDEA
+172 FGAVEGIDEA

-265 EIIAI
+265 EIIAM

-303 RKQEGI
+303 RNQEGI

-364 SVTAE
+364 SVTAK

-396 LDTAIPSDKQDS
+396 LDTAIPSGMRDNLN
-408 FSGTT
+408 GTT
-413 LYAHWTHTFTWNFN
+413 LYAHWTRSFTWDFDNN
-427 SDMNAVDA
+427 LDAVDA
-435 DGNVIITVSDKHGS
+435 DGNVIISVSAEHGS
-449 TTLNDDNTVK
+449 TTLNDDSTVK

-475 TQNWRV
+475 TQNWCV

-507 IFLYEPSIYMGTYD
+507 IFLYQPSIYMGTYD
-521 VTNNKTDYINFGGPA
+521 VTNNKTDYINFGDPA

-617 GAGEGKENWLL
+617 GAGVGKENWLL

-641 DHTHTYGMTY
+641 DHTHTYGTTY
-651 SSDSTGHWKTCTE
+651 SSDGTGHWKTCTE

-701 LTKTDAKAASCTEAG
+701 LTKTDAKAATCTEAG

-725 CGKYFSDEKGENA
+725 CGKYFSNENGTNEIEK
-738 IADLA
+738 DSWVL
-743 AWKTGD
+743 KTL
-749 GKINA
+749 
-754 TGHNYGDITYTWSDG
+754 GHDRTKTD
-769 NTSCTAKKVC
+769 AK
-779 SVCKDE
+779 E
-785 VTETVGTTSS
+785 
-795 AKTPATCTTKGT
+795 ATCTEDGNNEYYTCSRCGGVFKDEAGT
-807 KTYTATFSAPNGF
+807 QATTVVAE
-820 VTQTK
+820 TLK
-825 DVDIA
+825 KL
-830 ATGHDWSNKD
+830 GHDWSNKD

-870 YVPGAPTYPASAPA
+870 YVPGAPTYPATAPA
-884 VPNGTVTVSPANASK
+884 VPNGTVAVSPANASK

-912 YVLETLTVTDKNGD
+912 YELGSLAVKDASGD
-926 ELKLTDKGNG
+926 LLPLADLGSG
-936 KYTFTMPGS
+936 KFSFVMPDG
-945 KVEVKA
+945 KVSVEAEFVKTA
-951 TFMEDNSVFNFF
+951 PTSFV
-963 YDVPNDAFFYEAVKW
+963 DVPANAYFADAVKW
-978 AVKSGVTN
+978 AVDKGITN
-986 GLTDTMFGPYESC
+986 GLSDTMFGPYESC
-999 TRTQIVTF
+999 TRAQIVTF
-1007 LWRAT
+1007 LWRAA

-1024 DVPASAYY
+1024 DVPVSTYY
-1032 AKAVAWAIENGITN
+1032 AKAVAWAVENGITN
-1046 GMTETTFA
+1046 GMTATTFA

>member
-1 MKRRLLASL
+1 MKRRLLAGV
-10 LTLVMMLNL
+10 LTLVMMLSL

-41 SDDVVTSGPITL
+41 SDDVVTSGPITI
-53 WTGKEGQITVPEENE
+53 WTDKIVQITVPEGDA
-68 VRSSNA
+68 VRSSNEA
-74 DIVSVEQDGTAVTLT
+74 IVSVTQDGTLT
-89 GGSKEGRAEA
+89 GGRKEGRAEVIV
-99 TAGESTWVVYNY
+99 GNSTWVVYNY

-120 YSLFHEKRISVMGD
+120 YSLFHGKTISVMGD

-172 FGAAEGIDEA
+172 FGAVEGIDEA

-254 LQRMKATYPGA
+254 LQRMKETYPDA

-303 RKQEGI
+303 RNQEGI

-329 CQQLYEQQ
+329 CQQLYEQR
-337 AVTPNEKTVTYN
+337 AVTPDEKTVTYN

-356 NGSDPIKQ
+356 NGRDPIKQ
-364 SVTAE
+364 SVTAK

-384 DQAAGGNKIASA
+384 DRAAGGNKIASA
-396 LDTAIPSDKQDS
+396 LDTAIPSGMQDNLN
-408 FSGTT
+408 GTT
-413 LYAHWTHTFTWNFN
+413 LYAHWTRSFTWDFDNN
-427 SDMNAVDA
+427 LDAVDA
-435 DGNVIITVSDKHGS
+435 DGNVIITVSAEHGS

-605 TFNYLGGCNLNT
+605 TFNYLGGNRDGGDTPAWKLS
-617 GAGEGKENWLL
+617 
-628 RNTFEYIK
+628 NTFDYIK

-641 DHTHTYGMTY
+641 DHTHTYGTTY

-671 SKHTGGTAT
+671 SEHTGGTAT

-701 LTKTDAKAASCTEAG
+701 LTKTDAKAATCTEAG

-725 CGKYFSDEKGENA
+725 CGKYFSDENGINEIEK
-738 IADLA
+738 DSWVL
-743 AWKTGD
+743 KTL
-749 GKINA
+749 
-754 TGHNYGDITYTWSDG
+754 GHDMTKTD
-769 NTSCTAKKVC
+769 AK
-779 SVCKDE
+779 
-785 VTETVGTTSS
+785 
-795 AKTPATCTTKGT
+795 AATCTEDGNNEYYTCSRCGGVFKDEAGT
-807 KTYTATFSAPNGF
+807 QATTVEAE
-820 VTQTK
+820 TLK
-825 DVDIA
+825 KL
-830 ATGHDWSNKD
+830 GHDWSNKD

-870 YVPGAPTYPASAPA
+870 YVPGAPTYPATAPA
-884 VPNGTVTVSPANASK
+884 APNGTVTVSPANASK
-899 GANVTVTVKPNEG
+899 SANVTVTVKPNDG

-986 GLTDTMFGPYESC
+986 GLSDTMFGPYESC
-999 TRTQIVTF
+999 TRAQIVTF
-1007 LWRAT
+1007 LWRAA
-1012 GSPEPKTASSFT
+1012 GSPEPKTMSSFT
-1024 DVPASAYY
+1024 DVPASTYY

-1054 PNATCTRGQSVTF
+1054 PDATCTRGQIVTF

-1083 DVKSDAF
+1083 DVKSDTF
-1090 YTDAINWAVANNVTN
+1090 YADAINWAVANNVTN
-1105 GTSNTTFSPNAD
+1105 GTSNTMFSPNAD

>member
-89 GGSKEGRAEA
+89 GGSKEGRAEV
-99 TAGESTWVVYNY
+99 TAGESAWVVYNY

-120 YSLFHEKRISVMGD
+120 YSLFHGKTISVMGD

-166 GDIITR
+166 GDVITR

-254 LQRMKATYPGA
+254 LQRMKETYPDA

-303 RKQEGI
+303 RNQEGI

-337 AVTPNEKTVTYN
+337 AVTPNEKTVTYD

-384 DQAAGGNKIASA
+384 DQAAGGNKVASA
-396 LDTAIPSDKQDS
+396 LDTAIPSGMQDNLN
-408 FSGTT
+408 GTT

-435 DGNVIITVSDKHGS
+435 DGNVIITVSAEHGS

-475 TQNWRV
+475 TQNWCV
-481 EWKEKNQAKENMLF
+481 EWREKNQAKENMLF

-507 IFLYEPSIYMGTYD
+507 IFLYEPSIYMGTYND
-521 VTNNKTDYINFGGPA
+521 TTGGTKYINFGGPA

-563 VTLSVDGEQ
+563 VTLSVDGKQ

-605 TFNYLGGCNLNT
+605 TFNYLGGNRDGGDTPAWKLS
-617 GAGEGKENWLL
+617 
-628 RNTFEYIK
+628 NTFDYIK

-641 DHTHTYGMTY
+641 DHTHTYGTTY

-701 LTKTDAKAASCTEAG
+701 LTKTDAKAATCTEAG

-725 CGKYFSDEKGENA
+725 CGKYFSDENGTNEIEK
-738 IADLA
+738 DSWVL
-743 AWKTGD
+743 KTL
-749 GKINA
+749 
-754 TGHNYGDITYTWSDG
+754 GHDRTKTD
-769 NTSCTAKKVC
+769 AK
-779 SVCKDE
+779 E
-785 VTETVGTTSS
+785 
-795 AKTPATCTTKGT
+795 ATCTEDGNNEYYTCSRCGGVFKDEAGT
-807 KTYTATFSAPNGF
+807 QATTVEAE
-820 VTQTK
+820 TLK
-825 DVDIA
+825 KL
-830 ATGHDWSNKD
+830 GHDWSNKN
-840 GICAV
+840 GICAR
-845 CHTKCDRVHKP
+845 CDAKCTETHKP

-870 YVPGAPTYPASAPA
+870 YVPGAPTYPATAPA

-912 YVLETLTVTDKNGD
+912 YELGSLAVKDASGD
-926 ELKLTDKGNG
+926 LLPLADLGNG
-936 KYTFTMPGS
+936 KYSFVMPDGKVS
-945 KVEVKA
+945 VEVE
-951 TFMEDNSVFNFF
+951 FV
-963 YDVPNDAFFYEAVKW
+963 
-978 AVKSGVTN
+978 
-986 GLTDTMFGPYESC
+986 
-999 TRTQIVTF
+999 
-1007 LWRAT
+1007 
-1012 GSPEPKTASSFT
+1012 KTAATSFA

-1046 GMTETTFA
+1046 GLSDTMFGPYES
-1054 PNATCTRGQSVTF
+1054 CTRAQSVTF

>member
-1 MKRRLLASL
+1 
-10 LTLVMMLNL
+10 MMLNL

-89 GGSKEGRAEA
+89 GGSKEGRAEV

-120 YSLFHEKRISVMGD
+120 YSLFHGKTISVMGD

-166 GDIITR
+166 GDVITR

-254 LQRMKATYPGA
+254 LQRMKETYPDA

-303 RKQEGI
+303 RNQEGI

-337 AVTPNEKTVTYN
+337 AVTPNEKTVTYD

-384 DQAAGGNKIASA
+384 DQAAGGNKVASA
-396 LDTAIPSDKQDS
+396 LDTAIPSGMQDNLN
-408 FSGTT
+408 GTT

-435 DGNVIITVSDKHGS
+435 DGNVIITVSAEHGS

-475 TQNWRV
+475 TQNWCV
-481 EWKEKNQAKENMLF
+481 EWREKNQAKENMLF

-605 TFNYLGGCNLNT
+605 TFNYLGGNRDGGDTPAWKLS
-617 GAGEGKENWLL
+617 
-628 RNTFEYIK
+628 NTFDYIK

-641 DHTHTYGMTY
+641 DHTHTYGTTY

-701 LTKTDAKAASCTEAG
+701 LTKTDAKAATCTEAG

-725 CGKYFSDEKGENA
+725 CGKYFSDENGTNEIEK
-738 IADLA
+738 DSWVL
-743 AWKTGD
+743 KTL
-749 GKINA
+749 
-754 TGHNYGDITYTWSDG
+754 GHDMTKTD
-769 NTSCTAKKVC
+769 AK
-779 SVCKDE
+779 E
-785 VTETVGTTSS
+785 
-795 AKTPATCTTKGT
+795 ATCTEDGNNEYYTCSRCSGVFKDEAGT
-807 KTYTATFSAPNGF
+807 QATTVEAE
-820 VTQTK
+820 TLK
-825 DVDIA
+825 KL
-830 ATGHDWSNKD
+830 GHDWSNKN
-840 GICAV
+840 GICAR
-845 CHTKCDRVHKP
+845 CDAKCTETHKP

-870 YVPGAPTYPASAPA
+870 YVPGAPTYPATAPA

-912 YVLETLTVTDKNGD
+912 YELGSLAVKDASGD
-926 ELKLTDKGNG
+926 LLPLADLGNG
-936 KYTFTMPGS
+936 KYSFVMPDG
-945 KVEVKA
+945 KV
-951 TFMEDNSVFNFF
+951 SV
-963 YDVPNDAFFYEAVKW
+963 EAEFV
-978 AVKSGVTN
+978 
-986 GLTDTMFGPYESC
+986 
-999 TRTQIVTF
+999 
-1007 LWRAT
+1007 
-1012 GSPEPKTASSFT
+1012 KTAATSFA

-1032 AKAVAWAIENGITN
+1032 AKAVAWAVENGITN

-1072 KGTASGSTNFT
+1072 KGTASGSANFT
-1083 DVKSDAF
+1083 DVKSDTF
-1090 YTDAINWAVANNVTN
+1090 YADAINWAVANNVTN

>member
-1 MKRRLLASL
+1 M
-10 LTLVMMLNL
+10 T
-19 LPTVAWA
+19 
-26 RNDEGIDADSVEMYS
+26 I
-41 SDDVVTSGPITL
+41 
-53 WTGKEGQITVPEENE
+53 WTDKIVQITVPEGDT
-68 VRSSNA
+68 VRSSNEA
-74 DIVSVEQDGTAVTLT
+74 IVSVTQDGTLT
-89 GGSKEGRAEA
+89 GGSKEGRAEV

-120 YSLFHEKRISVMGD
+120 YSLFHGKTISVMGD

-166 GDIITR
+166 GAIITR

-233 YAKTVDWAQ
+233 YAKAVDWAQ

-254 LQRMKATYPGA
+254 LQRMKEIYPDA

-303 RKQEGI
+303 RNQEGI

-329 CQQLYEQQ
+329 CQQLYEQR
-337 AVTPNEKTVTYN
+337 AVTPDEKTVTYD

-396 LDTAIPSDKQDS
+396 LDTAIPSGMQDNLN
-408 FSGTT
+408 GTT

-427 SDMNAVDA
+427 SDMNAVDE
-435 DGNVIITVSDKHGS
+435 DGNVIITVSAEHGS

-701 LTKTDAKAASCTEAG
+701 LTKTDAKAATCTEAG

-725 CGKYFSDEKGENA
+725 CGKYFSDENGTNEIEK
-738 IADLA
+738 DSWVL
-743 AWKTGD
+743 KTL
-749 GKINA
+749 
-754 TGHNYGDITYTWSDG
+754 GHDMTKTD
-769 NTSCTAKKVC
+769 AK
-779 SVCKDE
+779 E
-785 VTETVGTTSS
+785 
-795 AKTPATCTTKGT
+795 ATCTEDGNNEYYTCSRCGGVFKDEAGT
-807 KTYTATFSAPNGF
+807 QATTVEAE
-820 VTQTK
+820 TLK
-825 DVDIA
+825 KL
-830 ATGHDWSNKD
+830 GHDWSNKN
-840 GICAV
+840 GICAR
-845 CHTKCDRVHKP
+845 CDAKCTETHKP

-870 YVPGAPTYPASAPA
+870 YVPGAPTYPATAPA

-912 YVLETLTVTDKNGD
+912 YELGNLAVKDASGD
-926 ELKLTDKGNG
+926 LLPLADLGNG

-951 TFMEDNSVFNFF
+951 TFMEDNSVLNFF

-986 GLTDTMFGPYESC
+986 GLSDTMFGPYESC
-999 TRTQIVTF
+999 TRAQIVTF
-1007 LWRAT
+1007 LWRAA
-1012 GSPEPKTASSFT
+1012 GSPEPKTASSFA

-1090 YTDAINWAVANNVTN
+1090 YADAINWAVANNVTN

>member
-1 MKRRLLASL
+1 M
-10 LTLVMMLNL
+10 
-19 LPTVAWA
+19 
-26 RNDEGIDADSVEMYS
+26 
-41 SDDVVTSGPITL
+41 TSGPITL
-53 WTGKEGQITVPEENE
+53 WTGKEGQITVPEGDT
-68 VRSSNA
+68 VRSSNT
-74 DIVSVEQDGTAVTLT
+74 DIVSVEKNGTAVTLT
-89 GGSKEGRAEA
+89 GGSKEGRAEV

-120 YSLFHEKRISVMGD
+120 YALFHGKTISVMGD

-172 FGAAEGIDEA
+172 YGAAEGIDEA

-223 SVGTFDPDAD
+223 SVGAFDPDAD
-233 YAKTVDWAQ
+233 YAKTVDWAK

-254 LQRMKATYPGA
+254 LQRMKETYPDA

-303 RKQEGI
+303 RNQEGI

-337 AVTPNEKTVTYN
+337 AVTPNEKTVTYD

-364 SVTAE
+364 SVTAK

-384 DQAAGGNKIASA
+384 DQAAGGNKVASA
-396 LDTAIPSDKQDS
+396 LDTAIPSGMQDNLN
-408 FSGTT
+408 GTT

-435 DGNVIITVSDKHGS
+435 DVNVIITVSAEHGS

-475 TQNWRV
+475 TQNWCV
-481 EWKEKNQAKENMLF
+481 EWKERNQAKENMLF

-521 VTNNKTDYINFGGPA
+521 VTNNKTDYINFGGPV

-605 TFNYLGGCNLNT
+605 TFNYLGGNRDGGDTPAWKLS
-617 GAGEGKENWLL
+617 
-628 RNTFEYIK
+628 NTFDYIK

-641 DHTHTYGMTY
+641 DHTHTYGTTY

-701 LTKTDAKAASCTEAG
+701 LTKTDAKAATCTEAG

-725 CGKYFSDEKGENA
+725 CGKYFSNENGTNEIEK
-738 IADLA
+738 DSWVL
-743 AWKTGD
+743 KTL
-749 GKINA
+749 
-754 TGHNYGDITYTWSDG
+754 GHDMTKTD
-769 NTSCTAKKVC
+769 AK
-779 SVCKDE
+779 E
-785 VTETVGTTSS
+785 
-795 AKTPATCTTKGT
+795 ATCTEDGNNEYYTCSRCGGVFKDEAGT
-807 KTYTATFSAPNGF
+807 QATTVVAE
-820 VTQTK
+820 TLK
-825 DVDIA
+825 KL
-830 ATGHDWSNKD
+830 GHDWSNKD

-870 YVPGAPTYPASAPA
+870 YVPGAPTYPATAPA
-884 VPNGTVTVSPANASK
+884 APNGTVTVSPANASK

-912 YVLETLTVTDKNGD
+912 YELGSLAVKDASGD
-926 ELKLTDKGNG
+926 LLPLADLGNG
-936 KYTFTMPGS
+936 KYSFVMPDG
-945 KVEVKA
+945 KVSVEAEFVKTAA
-951 TFMEDNSVFNFF
+951 TSFA
-963 YDVPNDAFFYEAVKW
+963 DVPANAYFADAVKW
-978 AVKSGVTN
+978 AVDKDVTN
-986 GLTDTMFGPYESC
+986 GLSDTMFGPYESC

-1007 LWRAT
+1007 LWRAA

-1024 DVPASAYY
+1024 DVPVSAYY

-1054 PNATCTRGQSVTF
+1054 PDATCTRGQIVTF

-1083 DVKSDAF
+1083 DVKSDTF
-1090 YTDAINWAVANNVTN
+1090 YADAINWAVANNVTN